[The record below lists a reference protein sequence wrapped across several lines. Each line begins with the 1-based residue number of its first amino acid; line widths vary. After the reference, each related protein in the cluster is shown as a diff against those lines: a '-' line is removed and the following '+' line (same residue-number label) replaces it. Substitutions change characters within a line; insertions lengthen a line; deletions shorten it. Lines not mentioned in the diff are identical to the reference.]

1 MNKNRKRYSK
11 KTGIRAMALSMAAA
25 MAVTL
30 YPIPAFAVENG
41 QAAEQTQVQNKTG
54 GNIHDYGKTGD
65 DPATPDVDESAIVA
79 NSDVLKSAQY
89 QESTKYELKVN
100 GTPVSVYKYQ
110 KQANPGSYYHM
121 DIARFSS
128 DDAEPVFEITM
139 KDGSTIDSIYV
150 SPERYYPADS
160 FEISADKKTVK
171 FKMSADLRYCIVN
184 INGSINDTN
193 GKPQL
198 AIIND
203 PTETAKPDVT
213 AANVLNFKDFAEN
226 YLQEHP
232 ITDTVGEVCTE
243 AGTVTD
249 TSMNDGKEYTWSYGE
264 GKYVAYD
271 TKNVMFPNKRV
282 RQKNDVS
289 EAFQAALE
297 EVKNSDTLD
306 TIYFPAGTYLWSG
319 LSIKNWDGN
328 GEDGKLNIYLDEDAL
343 LVNRLQECTQ
353 AMEPAIG
360 IWDSSN
366 ITISGRGIIDGQ
378 GTYNY
383 SWDKADAEL
392 SGHQGG
398 SMVVRSQNITFNDTY
413 VRDVKQWNWECHTVK
428 NINYNNIKGLSPFQ
442 HSWVD
447 GLDLTSGQ
455 GITLN
460 GAITMGNDDTFASG
474 HYNPS
479 NEFPVRRLSKSA
491 DLNNLSTEDQNIA
504 AAAAIYN
511 KDRLQWDTDDT
522 TDVNISNTLGWS
534 TFANAVRLGHN
545 THFKADGGSYQMR
558 NYTFTNLNTLHV
570 TGYGVNGG
578 GGALSIQN
586 GTNHCNPNYESLT
599 FDNCSFTA
607 NNGNNA
613 ANIPNGNDLN
623 QFNPK
628 NVTFKDCWF
637 KDADTPF
644 SFKNIDNV
652 TIDNLYLGGKLV
664 EYDSQV
670 DLTVADSVKNF
681 TFLANGENIKK
692 NEAPVFENLD
702 DEPFN
707 VKAGETVS
715 FRLKATDPENHKVT
729 LSAVS
734 ALPKGAS
741 FDTETGTFTW
751 ETSDSD
757 SGRREITFKAL
768 DEYGAFSEKTVTV
781 NIEAGEVKLVNITA
795 AEDTYLAGWK
805 TEKNTTYSD
814 NDYLRVLRMANAK
827 SDPEK
832 YGLFGERITDTSDGS
847 DGKISVL
854 KFDVSDLKKNLKNL
868 DRAELELT
876 LINRRSNSSTGTDRL
891 MVVPVSGEWDAKKA
905 TWNTHPEWDTEKA
918 VYSEEFQVD
927 KNSEVKNNVAITDSN
942 YDGTK
947 AIVDV
952 TELIK
957 NMDDAENTLSLAVCD
972 ENGYELAFASTEGA
986 AKLDAEKEAAPV
998 IRATVKNVI
1007 GKDAEVSRTV
1017 VSQDT
1022 FAGSWSGDQTVNFG
1036 AKNFLRTSY
1045 GTDSKGTLGT
1055 AGGSDN
1061 KVTYLKFDVSQIDLT
1076 QVDRVKLQMTLLG
1089 VRYNEAA
1096 NLDAQLQIAMAENTD
1111 WTENTLNWKT
1121 KPAILEENGVII
1133 SEEFNLGKIVSNDPA
1148 QISTPNGT
1156 IATADVTSL
1165 VAAAKA
1171 AGQDSITLA
1180 VNMVGKQVDKANRI
1194 FFVSK
1199 EGAKSYA
1206 DAENMAPVLVS
1217 TKTVAVSE
1225 IKVNA
1230 PTKTVYDLGES
1241 LDTTGMTVTAS
1252 YEDGTEDVVDLSKV
1266 IVTGFDSSKV
1276 AEKQTVTVKYAG
1288 KTATFDVE
1296 IRNLTLENAKTAAS
1310 KEITDYA
1317 TAQKE
1322 AIADL
1327 EGLSEEAIADYNKKV
1342 DEVTDAAIAKVNEAA
1357 VTTDVD
1363 KAVADAKTAVD
1374 AFVKEA
1380 TEVSEKNIADA
1391 EAKLK
1396 AAKEEAV
1403 KAVTDKAT
1411 AITAEIEKLANLS
1424 ADQKTA
1430 YEADV
1435 ESAVAA
1441 AKEAI
1446 NAATTPEEAAGA
1458 QKEAVTSLDEVF
1470 TAAKNADKKA
1480 EPTPTPEPTPD
1491 PKPVHKDGL
1500 SDEKD
1505 ADGNWYYYKD
1515 NKIATNVTTVAKNK
1529 NGWWRVVNGKVDFSC
1544 NSVEKNENGWWY
1556 IRGGKVDFGY
1566 TGVAK
1571 NANGWWRIVNG
1582 KVDFNCNSVEK
1593 NHNGWWYIRGG
1604 KVDFGYTGVAKNAN
1618 GWWRIVN
1625 GKVDF
1630 NCNSVEKNHNGWW
1643 YIRGGKVDFSY
1654 TGVAKNANGWWRIEN
1669 GKVNFNFCG
1678 IAHNENGYW
1687 YLSGGKV
1694 DFSKNGTV
1702 KVQGKTYRVVNGK
1715 IKF

>member
-1 MNKNRKRYSK
+1 MNRHSHRRKKISARV
-11 KTGIRAMALSMAAA
+11 MALSMAAA
-25 MAVTL
+25 MAVTV
-30 YPIPAFAVENG
+30 YPVPAFAEEG
-41 QAAEQTQVQNKTG
+41 QNVAQKVQVLDKTG

-79 NSDVLKSAQY
+79 NSDVLRSAQY

-110 KQANPGSYYHM
+110 KQTDPGSHYHM

-150 SPERYYPADS
+150 SPERYYPEDS
-160 FEISADKKTVK
+160 FEISTDKKTVK

-203 PTETAKPDVT
+203 ATETDKPDVT
-213 AANVLNFKDFAEN
+213 AANVLNFKDFAEK

-264 GKYVAYD
+264 GTYVAYD
-271 TKNVMFPNKRV
+271 AKKVMFPNKRV

-289 EAFQAALE
+289 EAFQAALA

-328 GEDGKLNIYLDEDAL
+328 GKDGKLNIYLDEDAL

-366 ITISGRGIIDGQ
+366 ITVSGRGIIDGQ

-392 SGHQGG
+392 SPHQGG

-442 HSWVD
+442 HAWVD

-455 GITLN
+455 GIHLN

-479 NEFPVRRLSKSA
+479 NEFPQRRLKKK

-545 THFKADGGSYQMR
+545 TRFKADGGSYQMR
-558 NYTFTNLNTLHV
+558 DYTFNNVNTLHV
-570 TGYGVNGG
+570 TGYGTNGG

-586 GTNHCNPNYESLT
+586 GTSGCTPNYENLI
-599 FDNCSFTA
+599 FNNCSFTA
-607 NNGNNA
+607 NNGNNV
-613 ANIPNGNDLN
+613 ANIPSGNDLN

-644 SFKNIDNV
+644 SFKSIDNV
-652 TIDNLYLGGKLV
+652 TIDNLYLGGKLI

-681 TFLANGENIKK
+681 TFLVNGENIKK
-692 NEAPVFENLD
+692 NAAPVFENPD
-702 DEPFN
+702 NEPFN

-715 FRLKATDPENHKVT
+715 FQVNATDPEENNVT
-729 LSAVS
+729 LSVVG

-741 FDTETGTFTW
+741 FDAETGAFTW

-757 SGRREITFKAL
+757 SGKREITFKAL
-768 DEYGAFSEKTVTV
+768 DEYGASTQKTVTI
-781 NIEAGEVKLVNITA
+781 NIE
-795 AEDTYLAGWK
+795 
-805 TEKNTTYSD
+805 SD
-814 NDYLRVLRMANAK
+814 RV
-827 SDPEK
+827 P
-832 YGLFGERITDTSDGS
+832 
-847 DGKISVL
+847 
-854 KFDVSDLKKNLKNL
+854 
-868 DRAELELT
+868 
-876 LINRRSNSSTGTDRL
+876 
-891 MVVPVSGEWDAKKA
+891 
-905 TWNTHPEWDTEKA
+905 
-918 VYSEEFQVD
+918 
-927 KNSEVKNNVAITDSN
+927 
-942 YDGTK
+942 
-947 AIVDV
+947 
-952 TELIK
+952 
-957 NMDDAENTLSLAVCD
+957 
-972 ENGYELAFASTEGA
+972 
-986 AKLDAEKEAAPV
+986 
-998 IRATVKNVI
+998 
-1007 GKDAEVSRTV
+1007 GKDVEVSRTV

-1022 FAGSWSGDQTVNFG
+1022 FAGSWSGDQTADFG

-1089 VRYNEAA
+1089 VRYDEAA
-1096 NLDAQLQIAMAENTD
+1096 NLDAQLQIAMTENTD
-1111 WTENTLNWKT
+1111 WTENTLNWKN
-1121 KPAILEENGVII
+1121 KPAILAVNGVII
-1133 SEEFNLGKIVSNDPA
+1133 SEEFNLGDIVSNDPG

-1156 IATADVTSL
+1156 VATADVTSL
-1165 VAAAKA
+1165 VAVAKS
-1171 AGQDSITLA
+1171 AGQDSVTLA
-1180 VNMVGKQVDKANRI
+1180 VNVVDKQVDKANRI

-1199 EGAKSYA
+1199 EGAKNFEN
-1206 DAENMAPVLVS
+1206 AENMAPALVG
-1217 TKTVAVSE
+1217 TKTVAISG

-1241 LDTTGMTVTAS
+1241 FDTTGMTVTAS

-1266 IVTGFDSSKV
+1266 IITGFDSSKV
-1276 AEKQTVTVKYAG
+1276 TEKQTVTVKYAG

-1296 IRNLTLENAKTAAS
+1296 IRN
-1310 KEITDYA
+1310 I
-1317 TAQKE
+1317 
-1322 AIADL
+1322 I
-1327 EGLSEEAIADYNKKV
+1327 I
-1342 DEVTDAAIAKVNEAA
+1342 
-1357 VTTDVD
+1357 
-1363 KAVADAKTAVD
+1363 
-1374 AFVKEA
+1374 
-1380 TEVSEKNIADA
+1380 
-1391 EAKLK
+1391 
-1396 AAKEEAV
+1396 
-1403 KAVTDKAT
+1403 
-1411 AITAEIEKLANLS
+1411 
-1424 ADQKTA
+1424 
-1430 YEADV
+1430 
-1435 ESAVAA
+1435 
-1441 AKEAI
+1441 
-1446 NAATTPEEAAGA
+1446 PE
-1458 QKEAVTSLDEVF
+1458 
-1470 TAAKNADKKA
+1470 
-1480 EPTPTPEPTPD
+1480 PEPT
-1491 PKPVHKDGL
+1491 HADGL
-1500 SDEKD
+1500 ANEM
-1505 ADGNWYYYKD
+1505 AEDGKWYVYRD
-1515 NKIATNVTTVAKNK
+1515 NAVDYGYTGLAANEY
-1529 NGWWRVVNGKVDFSC
+1529 GWFMVVNGA
-1544 NSVEKNENGWWY
+1544 
-1556 IRGGKVDFGY
+1556 VDFGY
-1566 TGVAK
+1566 TGLA
-1571 NANGWWRIVNG
+1571 ANEYGWFMVVNG
-1582 KVDFNCNSVEK
+1582 A
-1593 NHNGWWYIRGG
+1593 
-1604 KVDFGYTGVAKNAN
+1604 VDFGYTGLAAN
-1618 GWWRIVN
+1618 EYGWFMVVNGALDFTYNGLVQNEYGWWKVTA

-1630 NCNSVEKNHNGWW
+1630 NYNGFATNEYGTW
-1643 YIRGGKVDFSY
+1643 YVRGGKVDFSY
-1654 TGVAKNANGWWRIEN
+1654 
-1669 GKVNFNFCG
+1669 
-1678 IAHNENGYW
+1678 HM
-1687 YLSGGKV
+1687 
-1694 DFSKNGTV
+1694 
-1702 KVQGKTYRVVNGK
+1702 
-1715 IKF
+1715 

>member
-1 MNKNRKRYSK
+1 
-11 KTGIRAMALSMAAA
+11 MAAA
-25 MAVTL
+25 MAVTV
-30 YPIPAFAVENG
+30 YPVPAFAEEG
-41 QAAEQTQVQNKTG
+41 QNVAQKVQVLDKTG

-79 NSDVLKSAQY
+79 NSDVLRSAQY

-110 KQANPGSYYHM
+110 KQTDPGSHYHM

-150 SPERYYPADS
+150 SPERYYPEDS
-160 FEISADKKTVK
+160 FEISTDKKTVK

-203 PTETAKPDVT
+203 ATETDKPDVT
-213 AANVLNFKDFAEN
+213 AANVLNFKDFAEK

-264 GKYVAYD
+264 GTYVAYD
-271 TKNVMFPNKRV
+271 AKKVMFPNKRV

-289 EAFQAALE
+289 EAFQAALA

-328 GEDGKLNIYLDEDAL
+328 GKDGKLNIYLDEDAL

-366 ITISGRGIIDGQ
+366 ITVSGRGIIDGQ

-392 SGHQGG
+392 SPHQGG

-442 HSWVD
+442 HAWVD

-455 GITLN
+455 GIHLN

-479 NEFPVRRLSKSA
+479 NEFPQRRLKKK

-545 THFKADGGSYQMR
+545 TRFKADGGSYQMR
-558 NYTFTNLNTLHV
+558 DYTFNNVNTLHV
-570 TGYGVNGG
+570 TGYGTNGG

-586 GTNHCNPNYESLT
+586 GTSGCTPNYENLI
-599 FDNCSFTA
+599 FNNCSFTA
-607 NNGNNA
+607 NNGNNV
-613 ANIPNGNDLN
+613 ANIPSGNDLN

-644 SFKNIDNV
+644 SFKSIDNV
-652 TIDNLYLGGKLV
+652 TIDNLYLGGKLI

-681 TFLANGENIKK
+681 TFLVNGENIKK
-692 NEAPVFENLD
+692 NAAPVFENPD
-702 DEPFN
+702 NEPFN

-715 FRLKATDPENHKVT
+715 FQVNATDPEENNVT
-729 LSAVS
+729 LSVVG

-741 FDTETGTFTW
+741 FDAETGAFTW

-757 SGRREITFKAL
+757 SGKREITFKAL
-768 DEYGAFSEKTVTV
+768 DEYGASTQKTVTI
-781 NIEAGEVKLVNITA
+781 NIE
-795 AEDTYLAGWK
+795 
-805 TEKNTTYSD
+805 SD
-814 NDYLRVLRMANAK
+814 RV
-827 SDPEK
+827 P
-832 YGLFGERITDTSDGS
+832 
-847 DGKISVL
+847 
-854 KFDVSDLKKNLKNL
+854 
-868 DRAELELT
+868 
-876 LINRRSNSSTGTDRL
+876 
-891 MVVPVSGEWDAKKA
+891 
-905 TWNTHPEWDTEKA
+905 
-918 VYSEEFQVD
+918 
-927 KNSEVKNNVAITDSN
+927 
-942 YDGTK
+942 
-947 AIVDV
+947 
-952 TELIK
+952 
-957 NMDDAENTLSLAVCD
+957 
-972 ENGYELAFASTEGA
+972 
-986 AKLDAEKEAAPV
+986 
-998 IRATVKNVI
+998 
-1007 GKDAEVSRTV
+1007 GKDVEVSRTV

-1022 FAGSWSGDQTVNFG
+1022 FAGSWSGDQTADFG

-1089 VRYNEAA
+1089 VRYDEAA
-1096 NLDAQLQIAMAENTD
+1096 NLDAQLQIAMTENTD
-1111 WTENTLNWKT
+1111 WTENTLNWKN
-1121 KPAILEENGVII
+1121 KPAILDVNGVII
-1133 SEEFNLGKIVSNDPA
+1133 SEEFNLGDIVSNDPG

-1156 IATADVTSL
+1156 VATADVTSL
-1165 VAAAKA
+1165 VAVAKS
-1171 AGQDSITLA
+1171 AGQDSVTLA
-1180 VNMVGKQVDKANRI
+1180 VNVVDKQVDKANRI

-1199 EGAKSYA
+1199 EGAKNFEN
-1206 DAENMAPVLVS
+1206 AENMAPALVG
-1217 TKTVAVSE
+1217 TKTVAISG

-1241 LDTTGMTVTAS
+1241 FDTTGMTVTAS

-1266 IVTGFDSSKV
+1266 IITGFDSSKV
-1276 AEKQTVTVKYAG
+1276 TEKQTVTVKYAG

-1296 IRNLTLENAKTAAS
+1296 IRN
-1310 KEITDYA
+1310 I
-1317 TAQKE
+1317 
-1322 AIADL
+1322 I
-1327 EGLSEEAIADYNKKV
+1327 I
-1342 DEVTDAAIAKVNEAA
+1342 
-1357 VTTDVD
+1357 
-1363 KAVADAKTAVD
+1363 
-1374 AFVKEA
+1374 
-1380 TEVSEKNIADA
+1380 
-1391 EAKLK
+1391 
-1396 AAKEEAV
+1396 
-1403 KAVTDKAT
+1403 
-1411 AITAEIEKLANLS
+1411 
-1424 ADQKTA
+1424 
-1430 YEADV
+1430 
-1435 ESAVAA
+1435 
-1441 AKEAI
+1441 
-1446 NAATTPEEAAGA
+1446 PE
-1458 QKEAVTSLDEVF
+1458 
-1470 TAAKNADKKA
+1470 
-1480 EPTPTPEPTPD
+1480 PEPT
-1491 PKPVHKDGL
+1491 HADGL
-1500 SDEKD
+1500 ANEM
-1505 ADGNWYYYKD
+1505 AEDGKWYVYRD
-1515 NKIATNVTTVAKNK
+1515 NAVDYGYTGLAANEY
-1529 NGWWRVVNGKVDFSC
+1529 GWFMVVNGA
-1544 NSVEKNENGWWY
+1544 
-1556 IRGGKVDFGY
+1556 VDFGY
-1566 TGVAK
+1566 TGLA
-1571 NANGWWRIVNG
+1571 ANEYGWFMVVNG
-1582 KVDFNCNSVEK
+1582 A
-1593 NHNGWWYIRGG
+1593 
-1604 KVDFGYTGVAKNAN
+1604 VDFGYTGLAAN
-1618 GWWRIVN
+1618 EYGWFMVVNGAVDFGYTGLAANKYGWFMVVNGAVDFGYTGLAANEYGWFMVVNGALDFTYNGLVQNEYGWWKVTA

-1630 NCNSVEKNHNGWW
+1630 NYNGFATNEYGTW
-1643 YIRGGKVDFSY
+1643 YVRGGKVDFSY
-1654 TGVAKNANGWWRIEN
+1654 
-1669 GKVNFNFCG
+1669 
-1678 IAHNENGYW
+1678 HM
-1687 YLSGGKV
+1687 
-1694 DFSKNGTV
+1694 
-1702 KVQGKTYRVVNGK
+1702 
-1715 IKF
+1715 

>member
-1 MNKNRKRYSK
+1 MNRHSHRRKKISARV
-11 KTGIRAMALSMAAA
+11 MALSMAAA
-25 MAVTL
+25 MAVTV
-30 YPIPAFAVENG
+30 YPVPAFAEEG
-41 QAAEQTQVQNKTG
+41 QNVAQKVQVLDKTG
-54 GNIHDYGKTGD
+54 GNIHDYRKTGD

-79 NSDVLKSAQY
+79 NSDVLRSAQY

-110 KQANPGSYYHM
+110 KQTDPGSHYHM

-150 SPERYYPADS
+150 SPERYYPEDS
-160 FEISADKKTVK
+160 FEISTDKKTVK

-203 PTETAKPDVT
+203 ATETDKPDVT
-213 AANVLNFKDFAEN
+213 AANVLNFKDFAEK

-264 GKYVAYD
+264 GTYVAYD
-271 TKNVMFPNKRV
+271 AKKVMFPNKRV

-289 EAFQAALE
+289 EAFQAALA

-328 GEDGKLNIYLDEDAL
+328 GKDGKLNIYLDEDAL

-366 ITISGRGIIDGQ
+366 ITVSGRGIIDGQ

-392 SGHQGG
+392 SPHQGG

-442 HSWVD
+442 HAWVD

-455 GITLN
+455 GIHLN

-479 NEFPVRRLSKSA
+479 NEFPQRRLKKK

-545 THFKADGGSYQMR
+545 TRFKADGGSYQMR
-558 NYTFTNLNTLHV
+558 DYTFNNVNTLHV
-570 TGYGVNGG
+570 TGYGTNGG

-586 GTNHCNPNYESLT
+586 GTSGCTPNYENLI
-599 FDNCSFTA
+599 FNNCSFTA
-607 NNGNNA
+607 NNGNNV
-613 ANIPNGNDLN
+613 ANIPSGNDLN

-644 SFKNIDNV
+644 SFKSIDNV
-652 TIDNLYLGGKLV
+652 TIDNLYLGGKLI

-681 TFLANGENIKK
+681 TFLVNGENIKK
-692 NEAPVFENLD
+692 NAAPVFENPD
-702 DEPFN
+702 NEPFN

-715 FRLKATDPENHKVT
+715 FQVNATDPEENNVT
-729 LSAVS
+729 LSVVG

-741 FDTETGTFTW
+741 FDAETGAFTW

-757 SGRREITFKAL
+757 SGKREITFKAL
-768 DEYGAFSEKTVTV
+768 DEYGASTQKTVTI
-781 NIEAGEVKLVNITA
+781 NIE
-795 AEDTYLAGWK
+795 
-805 TEKNTTYSD
+805 SD
-814 NDYLRVLRMANAK
+814 RV
-827 SDPEK
+827 P
-832 YGLFGERITDTSDGS
+832 
-847 DGKISVL
+847 
-854 KFDVSDLKKNLKNL
+854 
-868 DRAELELT
+868 
-876 LINRRSNSSTGTDRL
+876 
-891 MVVPVSGEWDAKKA
+891 
-905 TWNTHPEWDTEKA
+905 
-918 VYSEEFQVD
+918 
-927 KNSEVKNNVAITDSN
+927 
-942 YDGTK
+942 
-947 AIVDV
+947 
-952 TELIK
+952 
-957 NMDDAENTLSLAVCD
+957 
-972 ENGYELAFASTEGA
+972 
-986 AKLDAEKEAAPV
+986 
-998 IRATVKNVI
+998 
-1007 GKDAEVSRTV
+1007 GKDVEVSRTV

-1022 FAGSWSGDQTVNFG
+1022 FAGSWSGDQTADFG

-1089 VRYNEAA
+1089 VRYDEAA
-1096 NLDAQLQIAMAENTD
+1096 NLDAQLQIAMTENTD
-1111 WTENTLNWKT
+1111 WTENTLNWKN
-1121 KPAILEENGVII
+1121 KPAILDVNGVII
-1133 SEEFNLGKIVSNDPA
+1133 SEEFNLGDIVSNDPG

-1156 IATADVTSL
+1156 VATADVTSL
-1165 VAAAKA
+1165 VAVAKS
-1171 AGQDSITLA
+1171 AGQDSVTLA
-1180 VNMVGKQVDKANRI
+1180 VNVVDKQVDKANRI

-1199 EGAKSYA
+1199 EGAKNFEN
-1206 DAENMAPVLVS
+1206 AENMAPALVG
-1217 TKTVAVSE
+1217 TKTVAISG

-1241 LDTTGMTVTAS
+1241 FDTTGMTVTAS

-1266 IVTGFDSSKV
+1266 IITGFDSSKV
-1276 AEKQTVTVKYAG
+1276 TEKQTVTVKYAG

-1296 IRNLTLENAKTAAS
+1296 IRN
-1310 KEITDYA
+1310 I
-1317 TAQKE
+1317 
-1322 AIADL
+1322 I
-1327 EGLSEEAIADYNKKV
+1327 I
-1342 DEVTDAAIAKVNEAA
+1342 
-1357 VTTDVD
+1357 
-1363 KAVADAKTAVD
+1363 
-1374 AFVKEA
+1374 
-1380 TEVSEKNIADA
+1380 
-1391 EAKLK
+1391 
-1396 AAKEEAV
+1396 
-1403 KAVTDKAT
+1403 
-1411 AITAEIEKLANLS
+1411 
-1424 ADQKTA
+1424 
-1430 YEADV
+1430 
-1435 ESAVAA
+1435 
-1441 AKEAI
+1441 
-1446 NAATTPEEAAGA
+1446 PE
-1458 QKEAVTSLDEVF
+1458 
-1470 TAAKNADKKA
+1470 
-1480 EPTPTPEPTPD
+1480 PEPT
-1491 PKPVHKDGL
+1491 HADGL
-1500 SDEKD
+1500 ANEM
-1505 ADGNWYYYKD
+1505 AEDGKWYVYRD
-1515 NKIATNVTTVAKNK
+1515 NAVDYGYTGLAANEY
-1529 NGWWRVVNGKVDFSC
+1529 GWFMVVNGA
-1544 NSVEKNENGWWY
+1544 
-1556 IRGGKVDFGY
+1556 VDFGY
-1566 TGVAK
+1566 TGLA
-1571 NANGWWRIVNG
+1571 ANEYGWFMVVNGALDFTYNGLVQNEYGWWKVTAG
-1582 KVDFNCNSVEK
+1582 KVDFNY
-1593 NHNGWWYIRGG
+1593 NGFATNEYGTWY
-1604 KVDFGYTGVAKNAN
+1604 V
-1618 GWWRIVN
+1618 
-1625 GKVDF
+1625 
-1630 NCNSVEKNHNGWW
+1630 
-1643 YIRGGKVDFSY
+1643 RGGKVDFSY
-1654 TGVAKNANGWWRIEN
+1654 
-1669 GKVNFNFCG
+1669 
-1678 IAHNENGYW
+1678 HM
-1687 YLSGGKV
+1687 
-1694 DFSKNGTV
+1694 
-1702 KVQGKTYRVVNGK
+1702 
-1715 IKF
+1715 

>member
-1 MNKNRKRYSK
+1 MNRHSHRRKKISARV
-11 KTGIRAMALSMAAA
+11 MALSMAAA
-25 MAVTL
+25 MAVTV
-30 YPIPAFAVENG
+30 YPVPAFAEEG
-41 QAAEQTQVQNKTG
+41 QNVAQKVQVLDKTG

-79 NSDVLKSAQY
+79 NSDVLRSAQY

-110 KQANPGSYYHM
+110 KQTDPGSHYHM

-150 SPERYYPADS
+150 SPERYYPEDS
-160 FEISADKKTVK
+160 FEISTDKKTVK

-203 PTETAKPDVT
+203 ATETDKPDVT
-213 AANVLNFKDFAEN
+213 AANVLNFKDFAEK

-264 GKYVAYD
+264 GTYVAYD
-271 TKNVMFPNKRV
+271 AKKVMFPNKRV

-289 EAFQAALE
+289 EAFQAALA

-328 GEDGKLNIYLDEDAL
+328 GKDGKLNIYLDEDAL

-366 ITISGRGIIDGQ
+366 ITVSGRGIIDGQ

-392 SGHQGG
+392 SPHQGG
-398 SMVVRSQNITFNDTY
+398 SMEVRSQNITFNDTY

-442 HSWVD
+442 HAWVD

-455 GITLN
+455 GIHLN

-479 NEFPVRRLSKSA
+479 NEFPQRRLKKK

-545 THFKADGGSYQMR
+545 TRFKADGGSYQMR
-558 NYTFTNLNTLHV
+558 DYTFNNVNTLHV
-570 TGYGVNGG
+570 TGYGTNGG

-586 GTNHCNPNYESLT
+586 GTSGCTPNYENLI
-599 FDNCSFTA
+599 FNNCSFTA
-607 NNGNNA
+607 NNGNNV
-613 ANIPNGNDLN
+613 ANIPSGNDLN

-644 SFKNIDNV
+644 SFKSIDNV
-652 TIDNLYLGGKLV
+652 TIDNLYLGGKLI

-681 TFLANGENIKK
+681 TFLVNGENIKK
-692 NEAPVFENLD
+692 NAAPVFENPD
-702 DEPFN
+702 NEPFN

-715 FRLKATDPENHKVT
+715 FQVNATDPEENNVT
-729 LSAVS
+729 LSVVG

-741 FDTETGTFTW
+741 FDAETGAFTW

-757 SGRREITFKAL
+757 SGKREITFKAL
-768 DEYGAFSEKTVTV
+768 DEYGASTQKTVTI
-781 NIEAGEVKLVNITA
+781 NIE
-795 AEDTYLAGWK
+795 
-805 TEKNTTYSD
+805 SD
-814 NDYLRVLRMANAK
+814 RV
-827 SDPEK
+827 P
-832 YGLFGERITDTSDGS
+832 
-847 DGKISVL
+847 
-854 KFDVSDLKKNLKNL
+854 
-868 DRAELELT
+868 
-876 LINRRSNSSTGTDRL
+876 
-891 MVVPVSGEWDAKKA
+891 
-905 TWNTHPEWDTEKA
+905 
-918 VYSEEFQVD
+918 
-927 KNSEVKNNVAITDSN
+927 
-942 YDGTK
+942 
-947 AIVDV
+947 
-952 TELIK
+952 
-957 NMDDAENTLSLAVCD
+957 
-972 ENGYELAFASTEGA
+972 
-986 AKLDAEKEAAPV
+986 
-998 IRATVKNVI
+998 
-1007 GKDAEVSRTV
+1007 GKDVEVSRTV

-1022 FAGSWSGDQTVNFG
+1022 FAGSWSGDQTADFG
-1036 AKNFLRTSY
+1036 AMNFLRTSY

-1089 VRYNEAA
+1089 VRYDEAA
-1096 NLDAQLQIAMAENTD
+1096 NLDAQLQIAMTENTD
-1111 WTENTLNWKT
+1111 WTENTLNWKN
-1121 KPAILEENGVII
+1121 KPAILDVNGVII
-1133 SEEFNLGKIVSNDPA
+1133 SEEFNLGDIVSNDPG

-1156 IATADVTSL
+1156 VATADVTSL
-1165 VAAAKA
+1165 VAVAKS
-1171 AGQDSITLA
+1171 AGQDSVTLA
-1180 VNMVGKQVDKANRI
+1180 VNVVDKQVDKANRI

-1199 EGAKSYA
+1199 EGAKNFEN
-1206 DAENMAPVLVS
+1206 AENMAPALVG
-1217 TKTVAVSE
+1217 TKTVAISG

-1241 LDTTGMTVTAS
+1241 FDTTGMTVTAS

-1266 IVTGFDSSKV
+1266 IITGFDSSKV
-1276 AEKQTVTVKYAG
+1276 TEKQTVTVKYAG

-1296 IRNLTLENAKTAAS
+1296 IRN
-1310 KEITDYA
+1310 I
-1317 TAQKE
+1317 
-1322 AIADL
+1322 I
-1327 EGLSEEAIADYNKKV
+1327 I
-1342 DEVTDAAIAKVNEAA
+1342 
-1357 VTTDVD
+1357 
-1363 KAVADAKTAVD
+1363 
-1374 AFVKEA
+1374 
-1380 TEVSEKNIADA
+1380 
-1391 EAKLK
+1391 
-1396 AAKEEAV
+1396 
-1403 KAVTDKAT
+1403 
-1411 AITAEIEKLANLS
+1411 
-1424 ADQKTA
+1424 
-1430 YEADV
+1430 
-1435 ESAVAA
+1435 
-1441 AKEAI
+1441 
-1446 NAATTPEEAAGA
+1446 PE
-1458 QKEAVTSLDEVF
+1458 
-1470 TAAKNADKKA
+1470 
-1480 EPTPTPEPTPD
+1480 PEPT
-1491 PKPVHKDGL
+1491 HADGL
-1500 SDEKD
+1500 ANEM
-1505 ADGNWYYYKD
+1505 AEDGKWYVYRD
-1515 NKIATNVTTVAKNK
+1515 NAVDYGYTGLAANEY
-1529 NGWWRVVNGKVDFSC
+1529 GWFMVVNGA
-1544 NSVEKNENGWWY
+1544 
-1556 IRGGKVDFGY
+1556 VDFGY
-1566 TGVAK
+1566 TGLA
-1571 NANGWWRIVNG
+1571 ANEYGWFMVVNGALDFTYNGLVQNEYGWWKVTAG
-1582 KVDFNCNSVEK
+1582 KVDFNY
-1593 NHNGWWYIRGG
+1593 NGFATNEYGTWY
-1604 KVDFGYTGVAKNAN
+1604 V
-1618 GWWRIVN
+1618 
-1625 GKVDF
+1625 
-1630 NCNSVEKNHNGWW
+1630 
-1643 YIRGGKVDFSY
+1643 RGGKVDFSY
-1654 TGVAKNANGWWRIEN
+1654 
-1669 GKVNFNFCG
+1669 
-1678 IAHNENGYW
+1678 HM
-1687 YLSGGKV
+1687 
-1694 DFSKNGTV
+1694 
-1702 KVQGKTYRVVNGK
+1702 
-1715 IKF
+1715 

>member
-1 MNKNRKRYSK
+1 
-11 KTGIRAMALSMAAA
+11 MAAA
-25 MAVTL
+25 MAVTV
-30 YPIPAFAVENG
+30 YPVPAFAEEG
-41 QAAEQTQVQNKTG
+41 QNVAQKVQVLDKTG

-79 NSDVLKSAQY
+79 NSDVLRSAQY

-110 KQANPGSYYHM
+110 KQTDPGSHYHM

-150 SPERYYPADS
+150 SPERYYPEDS
-160 FEISADKKTVK
+160 FEISTDKKTVK

-203 PTETAKPDVT
+203 ATETDKPDVT
-213 AANVLNFKDFAEN
+213 AANVLNFKDFAEK

-264 GKYVAYD
+264 GTYVAYD
-271 TKNVMFPNKRV
+271 AKKVMFPNKRV
-282 RQKNDVS
+282 RLKNDVS
-289 EAFQAALE
+289 EAFQAALA

-328 GEDGKLNIYLDEDAL
+328 GKDGKLNIYLDEDAL

-366 ITISGRGIIDGQ
+366 ITVSGRGIIDGQ

-392 SGHQGG
+392 SPHQGG

-442 HSWVD
+442 HAWVD

-455 GITLN
+455 GIHLN

-479 NEFPVRRLSKSA
+479 NEFPQRRLKKK

-545 THFKADGGSYQMR
+545 TRFKADGGSYQMR
-558 NYTFTNLNTLHV
+558 DYTFNNVNTLHV
-570 TGYGVNGG
+570 TGYGTNGG

-586 GTNHCNPNYESLT
+586 GTSGCTPNYENLI
-599 FDNCSFTA
+599 FNNCSFTA
-607 NNGNNA
+607 NNGNNV
-613 ANIPNGNDLN
+613 ANIPSGNDLN

-644 SFKNIDNV
+644 SFKSIDNV
-652 TIDNLYLGGKLV
+652 TIDNLYLGGKLI

-681 TFLANGENIKK
+681 TFLVNGENIKK
-692 NEAPVFENLD
+692 NAAPVFENPD
-702 DEPFN
+702 NEPFN

-715 FRLKATDPENHKVT
+715 FQVNATDPEENNVT
-729 LSAVS
+729 LSVVG

-741 FDTETGTFTW
+741 FDAETGAFTW

-757 SGRREITFKAL
+757 SGKREITFKAL
-768 DEYGAFSEKTVTV
+768 DEYGASTQKTVTI
-781 NIEAGEVKLVNITA
+781 NIE
-795 AEDTYLAGWK
+795 
-805 TEKNTTYSD
+805 SD
-814 NDYLRVLRMANAK
+814 RV
-827 SDPEK
+827 P
-832 YGLFGERITDTSDGS
+832 
-847 DGKISVL
+847 
-854 KFDVSDLKKNLKNL
+854 
-868 DRAELELT
+868 
-876 LINRRSNSSTGTDRL
+876 
-891 MVVPVSGEWDAKKA
+891 
-905 TWNTHPEWDTEKA
+905 
-918 VYSEEFQVD
+918 
-927 KNSEVKNNVAITDSN
+927 
-942 YDGTK
+942 
-947 AIVDV
+947 
-952 TELIK
+952 
-957 NMDDAENTLSLAVCD
+957 
-972 ENGYELAFASTEGA
+972 
-986 AKLDAEKEAAPV
+986 
-998 IRATVKNVI
+998 
-1007 GKDAEVSRTV
+1007 GKDVEVSRTV

-1022 FAGSWSGDQTVNFG
+1022 FAGSWSGDQTADFG

-1089 VRYNEAA
+1089 VRYDEAA
-1096 NLDAQLQIAMAENTD
+1096 NLDAQLQIAMTENTD
-1111 WTENTLNWKT
+1111 WTENTLNWKN
-1121 KPAILEENGVII
+1121 KPAILDVNGVII
-1133 SEEFNLGKIVSNDPA
+1133 SEEFNLGDIVSNDPG

-1156 IATADVTSL
+1156 VATADVTSL
-1165 VAAAKA
+1165 VAVAKS
-1171 AGQDSITLA
+1171 AGQDSVTLA
-1180 VNMVGKQVDKANRI
+1180 VNVVDKQVDKANRI

-1199 EGAKSYA
+1199 EGAKNFEN
-1206 DAENMAPVLVS
+1206 AENMAPVLVG
-1217 TKTVAVSE
+1217 TKTVAISG

-1241 LDTTGMTVTAS
+1241 FDTTGMTVTAS

-1266 IVTGFDSSKV
+1266 IITGFDSSKV
-1276 AEKQTVTVKYAG
+1276 TEKQTVTVKYAG

-1296 IRNLTLENAKTAAS
+1296 IRN
-1310 KEITDYA
+1310 I
-1317 TAQKE
+1317 
-1322 AIADL
+1322 I
-1327 EGLSEEAIADYNKKV
+1327 I
-1342 DEVTDAAIAKVNEAA
+1342 
-1357 VTTDVD
+1357 
-1363 KAVADAKTAVD
+1363 
-1374 AFVKEA
+1374 
-1380 TEVSEKNIADA
+1380 
-1391 EAKLK
+1391 
-1396 AAKEEAV
+1396 
-1403 KAVTDKAT
+1403 
-1411 AITAEIEKLANLS
+1411 
-1424 ADQKTA
+1424 
-1430 YEADV
+1430 
-1435 ESAVAA
+1435 
-1441 AKEAI
+1441 
-1446 NAATTPEEAAGA
+1446 PE
-1458 QKEAVTSLDEVF
+1458 
-1470 TAAKNADKKA
+1470 
-1480 EPTPTPEPTPD
+1480 PEPT
-1491 PKPVHKDGL
+1491 HADGL
-1500 SDEKD
+1500 ANEM
-1505 ADGNWYYYKD
+1505 AEDGKWYVYRD
-1515 NKIATNVTTVAKNK
+1515 NAVDYGYTGLAANEY
-1529 NGWWRVVNGKVDFSC
+1529 GWFMVVNGA
-1544 NSVEKNENGWWY
+1544 
-1556 IRGGKVDFGY
+1556 VDFGY
-1566 TGVAK
+1566 TGLA
-1571 NANGWWRIVNG
+1571 ANEYGWFMVVNG
-1582 KVDFNCNSVEK
+1582 A
-1593 NHNGWWYIRGG
+1593 
-1604 KVDFGYTGVAKNAN
+1604 VDFGYTGLAAN
-1618 GWWRIVN
+1618 EYGWFMVVNGAVDFGYTGLAANKYGWFMVVNGAVDFGYTGLAANEYGWFMVVNGALDFTYNGLVQNEYGWWKVTA

-1630 NCNSVEKNHNGWW
+1630 NYNGFATNEYGTW
-1643 YIRGGKVDFSY
+1643 YVRGGKVDFSY
-1654 TGVAKNANGWWRIEN
+1654 
-1669 GKVNFNFCG
+1669 
-1678 IAHNENGYW
+1678 HM
-1687 YLSGGKV
+1687 
-1694 DFSKNGTV
+1694 
-1702 KVQGKTYRVVNGK
+1702 
-1715 IKF
+1715 

>member
-11 KTGIRAMALSMAAA
+11 KTGLRAMAFSMAAA

-41 QAAEQTQVQNKTG
+41 QAAEQIQVQDKTG

-65 DPATPDVDESAIVA
+65 DPTTPDVDESAIVA

-110 KQANPGSYYHM
+110 KQTDPGSYYHM

-150 SPERYYPADS
+150 SPERYYPEDS

-171 FKMSADLRYCIVN
+171 FKMSAGLRYCIVN

-203 PTETAKPDVT
+203 ATETDKPDVT
-213 AANVLNFKDFAEN
+213 AENVLNFKDFAEK

-232 ITDTVGEVCTE
+232 ITDNVGEVCTE

-264 GKYVAYD
+264 GTYVAYD
-271 TKNVMFPNKRV
+271 AKKVMFPNKRV

-289 EAFQAALE
+289 EAFQAALA

-328 GEDGKLNIYLDEDAL
+328 GKDGKLNIYLDEDAL

-366 ITISGRGIIDGQ
+366 ITVSGRGIIDGQ

-392 SGHQGG
+392 SPHQGG

-442 HSWVD
+442 HAWVD

-455 GITLN
+455 GIHLN

-479 NEFPVRRLSKSA
+479 NEFPQRRLKKK

-545 THFKADGGSYQMR
+545 TQSYQMR
-558 NYTFTNLNTLHV
+558 DYTFNNVNTLHV
-570 TGYGVNGG
+570 TGYGSNGG

-586 GTNHCNPNYESLT
+586 GTNGSTPNYENLI
-599 FDNCSFTA
+599 FNNCSFTA
-607 NNGNNA
+607 NNGNNV
-613 ANIPNGNDLN
+613 ANIPSGNDLN

-644 SFKNIDNV
+644 SFKSIDNV
-652 TIDNLYLGGKLV
+652 TIDNLYLGGKLI

-692 NEAPVFENLD
+692 NAAPVFENLEG
-702 DEPFN
+702 EPFN
-707 VKAGETVS
+707 LKAGETVA
-715 FRLKATDPENHKVT
+715 FQLKATDPEEQNVT
-729 LSAVS
+729 LSVVS

-741 FDTETGTFTW
+741 FDAENGTFTW

-757 SGRREITFKAL
+757 SGRKEITFKAV
-768 DEYGAFSEKTVTV
+768 DEYGASTQKTVTINIEEGIVKAV
-781 NIEAGEVKLVNITA
+781 NIAA

-805 TEKNTTYSD
+805 TEKNNTYSD
-814 NDYLRVLRMANAK
+814 NEYLRVLRMTGAK
-827 SDPEK
+827 TDQEK
-832 YGLFGERITDTSDGS
+832 YGLFGEKITSTSDGN
-847 DGKISVL
+847 DAKISVL
-854 KFDVSDLKKNLKNL
+854 KFDVSDLKKDIKNL
-868 DRAELELT
+868 DKAELELT
-876 LINRRSNSSTGTDRL
+876 LINRRSNNAIGTDRL
-891 MVVPVSGEWDAKKA
+891 MVVPAPGEWDAKTV
-905 TWNTHPEWDTEKA
+905 TWNTHPEWNTENVA
-918 VYSEEFQVD
+918 YSEAFQID
-927 KNSEVKNNVAITDSN
+927 KNSEVKNNIGITASS

-947 AIVDV
+947 ATVDV
-952 TELIK
+952 TEFIK
-957 NMDDAENTLSLAVCD
+957 NMDDSENILSLAVCD

-986 AKLDAEKEAAPV
+986 KQLDAEKKAAPV
-998 IRATVKNVI
+998 IHATVKKVI
-1007 GKDAEVSRTV
+1007 GKDAEISRTV

-1022 FAGSWSGDQTVNFG
+1022 FAGSWSGDQATDFG

-1089 VRYNEAA
+1089 VRYDEAA
-1096 NLDAQLQIAMAENTD
+1096 NLDAQLQIAMTENTD
-1111 WTENTLNWKT
+1111 WTEDTLNWKN
-1121 KPAILEENGVII
+1121 KPAILDANGVIT
-1133 SEEFNLGKIVSNDPA
+1133 SEEFNLGTVVSNDPG

-1156 IATADVTSL
+1156 VATADVTSF

-1171 AGQDSITLA
+1171 AGQDSITLV
-1180 VNMVGKQVDKANRI
+1180 VNMAGKSVDRANRI

-1199 EGAKSYA
+1199 EGAASYA
-1206 DAENMAPVLVS
+1206 NAENMAPALVS
-1217 TKTVAVSE
+1217 TKTVAVSG
-1225 IKVNA
+1225 IKVSA

-1252 YEDGTEDVVDLSKV
+1252 YEDGTEGTVNLSKV
-1266 IVTGFDSSKV
+1266 IITGFDSSKV
-1276 AEKQTVTVKYAG
+1276 TEKQTVTVKYAG
-1288 KTATFDVE
+1288 QTATFDVE
-1296 IRNLTLENAKTAAS
+1296 IRDFTLEN
-1310 KEITDYA
+1310 
-1317 TAQKE
+1317 
-1322 AIADL
+1322 
-1327 EGLSEEAIADYNKKV
+1327 
-1342 DEVTDAAIAKVNEAA
+1342 
-1357 VTTDVD
+1357 
-1363 KAVADAKTAVD
+1363 
-1374 AFVKEA
+1374 
-1380 TEVSEKNIADA
+1380 
-1391 EAKLK
+1391 
-1396 AAKEEAV
+1396 AKEEAV

-1424 ADQKTA
+1424 ADQKA
-1430 YEADV
+1430 VYEADV

-1446 NAATTPEEAAGA
+1446 NAATTTEEVAEAQNAAETF
-1458 QKEAVTSLDEVF
+1458 QDKVF
-1470 TAAKNADKKA
+1470 SDAKDADKKA
-1480 EPTPTPEPTPD
+1480 EPTPTPE

-1529 NGWWRVVNGKVDFSC
+1529 NGWWYIRGGKVDFNYTGIAKNANGWWRIVNGKVDFNC

-1556 IRGGKVDFGY
+1556 IRGGKVDFSY

-1593 NHNGWWYIRGG
+1593 N
-1604 KVDFGYTGVAKNAN
+1604 
-1618 GWWRIVN
+1618 
-1625 GKVDF
+1625 
-1630 NCNSVEKNHNGWW
+1630 ENGWW

-1669 GKVNFNFCG
+1669 GKVNFNFRG

-1687 YLSGGKV
+1687 YLRDGKV
-1694 DFSKNGTV
+1694 NFSKNGTV

>member
-11 KTGIRAMALSMAAA
+11 KTGLRAMAFSMAAA

-30 YPIPAFAVENG
+30 YPIPAFAAESG
-41 QAAEQTQVQNKTG
+41 QTAEQTQVQVQDKTG
-54 GNIHDYGKTGD
+54 GNIHDYGKSGD
-65 DPATPDVDESAIVA
+65 DPTTPDVDESAIVA
-79 NSDVLKSAQY
+79 DSDVLKSAQY

-150 SPERYYPADS
+150 SPERYYPEDS

-171 FKMSADLRYCIVN
+171 FKMSSGLRYCIVN

-203 PTETAKPDVT
+203 PTETDKPDVT
-213 AANVLNFKDFAEN
+213 ASNVLNFKDFAEK
-226 YLQEHP
+226 YLEDHP

-271 TKNVMFPNKRV
+271 TKQVMFPNKRV

-328 GEDGKLNIYLDEDAL
+328 GKDGKLNIYLDEDAL

-378 GTYNY
+378 GTYGY
-383 SWDKADAEL
+383 TWDEAHASL

-398 SMVVRSQNITFNDTY
+398 SMVVRSQDITFNDTY

-428 NINYNNIKGLSPFQ
+428 DITYNNIKGLSPFQ

-455 GITLN
+455 GITVN

-479 NEFPVRRLSKSA
+479 NEFPERQLRGKDLS
-491 DLNNLSTEDQNIA
+491 NLSTKDQNIA
-504 AAAAIYN
+504 AAAGIYN
-511 KDRLQWDTDDT
+511 KDRLNWDIDDT
-522 TDVNISNTLGWS
+522 TDVNINNTLGWS
-534 TFANAVRLGHN
+534 TFANAIRLGHN
-545 THFKADGGSYQMR
+545 THFKEDGGSYQLR
-558 NYTFTNLNTLHV
+558 DYTFNNVNTLHV
-570 TGYGVNGG
+570 TGYGTNGG

-586 GTNHCNPNYESLT
+586 GTNKGNPNYENLV
-599 FDNCSFTA
+599 FNNCSFTA
-607 NNGNNA
+607 NNGNNS
-613 ANIPNGNDLN
+613 ANIPNTNDLTT
-623 QFNPK
+623 FNPK

-644 SFKNIDNV
+644 SFKAIDNV
-652 TIDNLYLGGKLV
+652 TIENLYLGGKLV
-664 EYDSQV
+664 EYDSQI

-692 NEAPVFENLD
+692 NAAPVFENLEG
-702 DEPFN
+702 EPFN
-707 VKAGETVS
+707 IKAGETVS
-715 FRLKATDPENHKVT
+715 FQLKASDPEDQKVT
-729 LSAVS
+729 ISAVS

-741 FDTETGTFTW
+741 FDAETGTFTW

-757 SGRREITFKAL
+757 SGRKEITFKAV
-768 DEYGAFSEKTVTV
+768 DEYGASTQKTVTINIEEGIVKAV
-781 NIEAGEVKLVNITA
+781 NIAA

-805 TEKNTTYSD
+805 TEKNNTYSD
-814 NDYLRVLRMANAK
+814 NEYLRVLRMTGAK
-827 SDPEK
+827 TNQEK
-832 YGLFGERITDTSDGS
+832 YGLFGEKITSTSDGN
-847 DGKISVL
+847 DAKISVL
-854 KFDVSDLKKNLKNL
+854 KFDVSDLKKDIKNL
-868 DRAELELT
+868 DKAELELT
-876 LINRRSNSSTGTDRL
+876 LINRRSNNAIGTDRL
-891 MVVPVSGEWDAKKA
+891 MVVPVPGEWDAKTV
-905 TWNTHPEWDTEKA
+905 TWNTHPEWNTENVA
-918 VYSEEFQVD
+918 YSEAFQID
-927 KNSEVKNNVAITDSN
+927 KNSEVKNNVGITASS

-947 AIVDV
+947 VTVDV
-952 TELIK
+952 TEFIK
-957 NMDDAENTLSLAVCD
+957 NMDESKNTLSLAVC
-972 ENGYELAFASTEGA
+972 EEKGYELAFASTEGA
-986 AKLDAEKEAAPV
+986 KQLDAEKKAAPV
-998 IRATVKNVI
+998 IHATVKKVI
-1007 GKDAEVSRTV
+1007 GKDAEISRTV

-1022 FAGSWSGDQTVNFG
+1022 FTGSWSGDQTADFG

-1045 GTDSKGTLGT
+1045 GTDSTGTLGT

-1111 WTENTLNWKT
+1111 WTENSLNWKN
-1121 KPAILEENGVII
+1121 KPAILDENGVIT
-1133 SEEFNLGKIVSNDPA
+1133 SEEFNLGSIVSNDPG

-1156 IATADVTSL
+1156 VATADVTSF

-1180 VNMVGKQVDKANRI
+1180 VNMVGKSVDKASRI

-1199 EGAKSYA
+1199 EGAASYA
-1206 DAENMAPVLVS
+1206 NAENMVPVLVS
-1217 TKTVAVSE
+1217 TKTVAISE

-1276 AEKQTVTVKYAG
+1276 TEKQTVTVKYAG
-1288 KTATFDVE
+1288 QTATFDVE
-1296 IRNLTLENAKTAAS
+1296 IRNLTLENAK
-1310 KEITDYA
+1310 ED
-1317 TAQKE
+1317 
-1322 AIADL
+1322 
-1327 EGLSEEAIADYNKKV
+1327 
-1342 DEVTDAAIAKVNEAA
+1342 
-1357 VTTDVD
+1357 
-1363 KAVADAKTAVD
+1363 
-1374 AFVKEA
+1374 
-1380 TEVSEKNIADA
+1380 
-1391 EAKLK
+1391 
-1396 AAKEEAV
+1396 AV
-1403 KAVTDKAT
+1403 KAVNDKA
-1411 AITAEIEKLANLS
+1411 ASITAEIEKLANLS
-1424 ADQKTA
+1424 EDQKAA
-1430 YEADV
+1430 YKADV
-1435 ESAVAA
+1435 EAAVTAA
-1441 AKEAI
+1441 ETAI
-1446 NAATTPEEAAGA
+1446 NAATTTEEAAEA
-1458 QKEAVTSLDEVF
+1458 QTAAETSLDSVLA
-1470 TAAKNADKKA
+1470 AAKDADKKA
-1480 EPTPTPEPTPD
+1480 EPTPDPDPTPEPEPTYA
-1491 PKPVHKDGL
+1491 DGL
-1500 SDEKD
+1500 ANEM
-1505 ADGNWYYYKD
+1505 AEDGNWYVYKD
-1515 NKIATNVTTVAKNK
+1515 NA
-1529 NGWWRVVNGKVDFSC
+1529 
-1544 NSVEKNENGWWY
+1544 
-1556 IRGGKVDFGY
+1556 
-1566 TGVAK
+1566 
-1571 NANGWWRIVNG
+1571 
-1582 KVDFNCNSVEK
+1582 
-1593 NHNGWWYIRGG
+1593 
-1604 KVDFGYTGVAKNAN
+1604 
-1618 GWWRIVN
+1618 
-1625 GKVDF
+1625 
-1630 NCNSVEKNHNGWW
+1630 
-1643 YIRGGKVDFSY
+1643 VDFSY
-1654 TGVAKNANGWWRIEN
+1654 NGLAANKYGWFKVTNGVVDFNYNGLAANEYGWWKITGGAVDFNYNGLAANEYGWWKITGGAVDFNYNGLAANEYGWWKISGGAVDFNYNGLAANEYGWWKITGGAVDFNYNGLAANEYGWWKITGGAVDFTYNGVVANEAGYWYVRGGAIDFSFSGKVSVNGSIRNVKN
-1669 GKVNFNFCG
+1669 GKV
-1678 IAHNENGYW
+1678 
-1687 YLSGGKV
+1687 S
-1694 DFSKNGTV
+1694 
-1702 KVQGKTYRVVNGK
+1702 R
-1715 IKF
+1715 

>member
-1 MNKNRKRYSK
+1 MNKNRKRHSK

-30 YPIPAFAVENG
+30 YPIPAFAVESG
-41 QAAEQTQVQNKTG
+41 QATEQAQVQVQDKTG
-54 GNIHDYGKTGD
+54 GNIHDYGKSGD
-65 DPATPDVDESAIVA
+65 DPTTPDVDESAIVA

-89 QESTKYELKVN
+89 QESSKYELKVN

-110 KQANPGSYYHM
+110 KQTDPGSYYHM

-139 KDGSTIDSIYV
+139 KDGATIDSIYV
-150 SPERYYPADS
+150 SPERYYPEDS

-171 FKMSADLRYCIVN
+171 FKMSAGLRYCIVN

-203 PTETAKPDVT
+203 ATETDKPDVT
-213 AANVLNFKDFAEN
+213 ASNVLNFKDFAEK

-243 AGTVTD
+243 AGEVTD
-249 TSMNDGKEYTWSYGE
+249 TSMNDGTEYTWSYGE

-271 TKNVMFPNKRV
+271 TKQVMFPNKRV

-319 LSIKNWDGN
+319 LSIKNWDGD
-328 GEDGKLNIYLDEDAL
+328 GKDGKLNIYLDEDAL

-383 SWDKADAEL
+383 TWDRCDAEL

-428 NINYNNIKGLSPFQ
+428 NVNYNNIKGLTPFQ

-455 GITLN
+455 GIHLN

-479 NEFPVRRLSKSA
+479 NEFPQRRLRGK
-491 DLNNLSTEDQNIA
+491 DLTNLSEEDQNIA

-522 TDVNISNTLGWS
+522 TDVNINNTLGWS
-534 TFANAVRLGHN
+534 TFANAIRLGHN
-545 THFKADGGSYQMR
+545 TRFKADGGSYQMR
-558 NYTFTNLNTLHV
+558 DYTFNNVNTLHV

-586 GTNHCNPNYESLT
+586 GTSGCNPNYENLT
-599 FDNCSFTA
+599 FNNCSFTA

-613 ANIPNGNDLN
+613 ANIPNGSDLN
-623 QFNPK
+623 NFNPK
-628 NVTFKDCWF
+628 SVTFKDCWF
-637 KDADTPF
+637 KDSDTPF
-644 SFKNIDNV
+644 SFKAIDNV

-692 NEAPVFENLD
+692 NAAPVFEDLEGD
-702 DEPFN
+702 PFN
-707 VKAGETVS
+707 IKAGETVS
-715 FRLKATDPENHKVT
+715 FQLKAADPEEQKVT
-729 LSAVS
+729 LSVVS

-741 FDTETGTFTW
+741 FDAETGTFTW

-757 SGRREITFKAL
+757 SGRKEITFKAV
-768 DEYGAFSEKTVTV
+768 DEYGASTQKIVTINIEEGIVKAV
-781 NIEAGEVKLVNITA
+781 NIA
-795 AEDTYLAGWK
+795 AEEDTYLAGWK
-805 TEKNTTYSD
+805 SEKNNTYSD
-814 NDYLRVLRMANAK
+814 NEYLRVCRMGKAI
-827 SDPEK
+827 SDLEN
-832 YGLFGERITDTSDGS
+832 YGLFGEKITSTSDGN
-847 DGKISVL
+847 DAKISVL
-854 KFDVSDLKKNLKNL
+854 KFDVSDLKKNIKNL
-868 DRAELELT
+868 EKAELELT
-876 LINRRSNSSTGTDRL
+876 LINRRSSSATGTDRL
-891 MVVPVSGEWDAKKA
+891 MVVPVSGEWDAKTV
-905 TWNTHPEWDTEKA
+905 TWNTHPEWDTENVA
-918 VYSEEFQVD
+918 YSEAFQVD
-927 KNSEVKNNVAITDSN
+927 KNSEVKNNVAITASN

-957 NMDDAENTLSLAVCD
+957 NMDDSENILSLAVC
-972 ENGYELAFASTEGA
+972 EEKGYELAFASTEGA
-986 AKLDAEKEAAPV
+986 AKLDTEKEAAPV
-998 IRATVKNVI
+998 IRATVKKVI
-1007 GKDAEVSRTV
+1007 GKDSEVSRTV

-1022 FAGSWSGDQTVNFG
+1022 FAGSWSGDQTADFG

-1055 AGGSDN
+1055 ASGSDN
-1061 KVTYLKFDVSQIDLT
+1061 KVTYLKFDVSQIDLS
-1076 QVDRVKLQMTLLG
+1076 QIDRVKLQMTLLG
-1089 VRYNEAA
+1089 VRYSEAA

-1111 WTENTLNWKT
+1111 WTENSLNWKN
-1121 KPAILEENGVII
+1121 KPAILDANGVIT
-1133 SEEFNLGKIVSNDPA
+1133 SEEFKLGNIVSNDPA
-1148 QISTPNGT
+1148 MISTPNGT
-1156 IATADVTSL
+1156 VATADVTSF
-1165 VAAAKA
+1165 VEAAKA
-1171 AGQDSITLA
+1171 ADQDSITLA
-1180 VNMVGKQVDKANRI
+1180 VNMVGKSVDKANRI

-1199 EGAKSYA
+1199 EGAESYA
-1206 DAENMAPVLVS
+1206 NAENMAPVLVS
-1217 TKTVAVSE
+1217 TKTVAVSG

-1276 AEKQTVTVKYAG
+1276 TEKQTVTVKYAG
-1288 KTATFDVE
+1288 QTATFDVE
-1296 IRNLTLENAKTAAS
+1296 IRNLTLENAK
-1310 KEITDYA
+1310 ED
-1317 TAQKE
+1317 
-1322 AIADL
+1322 
-1327 EGLSEEAIADYNKKV
+1327 
-1342 DEVTDAAIAKVNEAA
+1342 
-1357 VTTDVD
+1357 
-1363 KAVADAKTAVD
+1363 
-1374 AFVKEA
+1374 
-1380 TEVSEKNIADA
+1380 
-1391 EAKLK
+1391 
-1396 AAKEEAV
+1396 AV
-1403 KAVTDKAT
+1403 KAVNDKA
-1411 AITAEIEKLANLS
+1411 ASITAEIEKLANLS
-1424 ADQKTA
+1424 EDQKAA
-1430 YEADV
+1430 YKADV
-1435 ESAVAA
+1435 ESAVKAA
-1441 AKEAI
+1441 ETAI
-1446 NAATTPEEAAGA
+1446 NAATTTEEAAAA
-1458 QKEAVTSLDEVF
+1458 QTAAETSLDSVLA
-1470 TAAKNADKKA
+1470 AAKDADKKA
-1480 EPTPTPEPTPD
+1480 EPTPDPDPTPEPEPTYA
-1491 PKPVHKDGL
+1491 DGL
-1500 SDEKD
+1500 ANEI
-1505 ADGNWYYYKD
+1505 AEDGNWYVYKD
-1515 NKIATNVTTVAKNK
+1515 NA
-1529 NGWWRVVNGKVDFSC
+1529 
-1544 NSVEKNENGWWY
+1544 
-1556 IRGGKVDFGY
+1556 
-1566 TGVAK
+1566 
-1571 NANGWWRIVNG
+1571 
-1582 KVDFNCNSVEK
+1582 
-1593 NHNGWWYIRGG
+1593 
-1604 KVDFGYTGVAKNAN
+1604 
-1618 GWWRIVN
+1618 
-1625 GKVDF
+1625 
-1630 NCNSVEKNHNGWW
+1630 
-1643 YIRGGKVDFSY
+1643 VDFSY
-1654 TGVAKNANGWWRIEN
+1654 NGLAANKYGWFKVTNGVVDFNYNGLAANEYGWWKITGGAVDFNYNGLAANEYGWWKITGGAVDFNYNGLEANEYGWWKISGGAVDFNYNGLAANEYGWWKITGGAVDFNYNGLAANEYGWWKITGGAVDFTYNGVVANEAGYWYVRGGAIDFSFSGKVSVNGSIRNVKN
-1669 GKVNFNFCG
+1669 GKV
-1678 IAHNENGYW
+1678 
-1687 YLSGGKV
+1687 S
-1694 DFSKNGTV
+1694 
-1702 KVQGKTYRVVNGK
+1702 R
-1715 IKF
+1715 

>member
-1 MNKNRKRYSK
+1 MSRHSDKRKKISAR
-11 KTGIRAMALSMAAA
+11 IMALSMAAA

-30 YPIPAFAVENG
+30 YPVPAFAEDSQNVTEKV
-41 QAAEQTQVQNKTG
+41 QVLDKTG

-150 SPERYYPADS
+150 SPERYYPEDS

-184 INGSINDTN
+184 INGTINDTN

-203 PTETAKPDVT
+203 PTETDKPDVT
-213 AANVLNFKDFAEN
+213 ATNVLNFKDFAEK

-264 GKYVAYD
+264 GVYQEYEAKR
-271 TKNVMFPNKRV
+271 VMFPNKRV

-319 LSIKNWDGN
+319 LSIKNWDGD
-328 GEDGKLNIYLDEDAL
+328 GKDGKLNIYLDEDAL

-479 NEFPVRRLSKSA
+479 NEFPVRRPSKST

-558 NYTFTNLNTLHV
+558 DYTFTNLNTLHV
-570 TGYGVNGG
+570 TGYGTNGG

-599 FDNCSFTA
+599 FNNCSFTA

-628 NVTFKDCWF
+628 NVTFKECWF

-692 NEAPVFENLD
+692 NAAPVFEDLD
-702 DEPFN
+702 NEPFN

-715 FRLKATDPENHKVT
+715 FQVKATDPEEHNVT
-729 LSAVS
+729 LSVVS

-741 FDTETGTFTW
+741 FDAETGTFTW

-757 SGRREITFKAL
+757 SGRNEITFKAL
-768 DEYGAFSEKTVTV
+768 DEYGASTQKTVTI
-781 NIEAGEVKLVNITA
+781 NIEAGEVKQVNITA

-805 TEKNTTYSD
+805 GEKNNTYSD
-814 NDYLRVLRMANAK
+814 NEYLRVLRMTGAK
-827 SDPEK
+827 TDQEK
-832 YGLFGERITDTSDGS
+832 YGLFGEKITNTSDGS

-854 KFDVSDLKKNLKNL
+854 KFDVSDLKKDLKNL
-868 DRAELELT
+868 EKAELELT
-876 LINRRSNSSTGTDRL
+876 LINRRSSSSTGTDRL
-891 MVVPVSGEWDAKKA
+891 MVIPVSGEWDAKTA
-905 TWNTHPEWDTEKA
+905 TWNTHPEWDTEKVA
-918 VYSEEFQVD
+918 YSEEFQVD
-927 KNSEVKNNVAITDSN
+927 KNSEVKNSVGITASN

-947 AIVDV
+947 ATVDV

-957 NMDDAENTLSLAVCD
+957 NMGDSENTLSLAVCD

-998 IRATVKNVI
+998 IRATVKKVI
-1007 GKDAEVSRTV
+1007 GKDSEVSRTV

-1022 FAGSWSGDQTVNFG
+1022 FAGSWSGDQTADFG

-1076 QVDRVKLQMTLLG
+1076 QVDRVKLQLTLLG
-1089 VRYNEAA
+1089 VRYSEAA

-1111 WTENTLNWKT
+1111 WTENTLNWKN
-1121 KPAILEENGVII
+1121 KPAILDANGVIT
-1133 SEEFNLGKIVSNDPA
+1133 SEEFNLGTIISNDPA

-1156 IATADVTSL
+1156 VATADVTSL

-1199 EGAKSYA
+1199 EGAASYA
-1206 DAENMAPVLVS
+1206 NAENMAPVLVS

-1266 IVTGFDSSKV
+1266 IITGFDSSKV

-1288 KTATFDVE
+1288 QTATFDVE
-1296 IRNLTLENAKTAAS
+1296 IRDFALENAKTAAE
-1310 KEITDYA
+1310 KEITDY
-1317 TAQKE
+1317 TNDQKE
-1322 AIADL
+1322 IISAL
-1327 EGLSEEAIADYNKKV
+1327 KGLSEEEVAAYNKKS
-1342 DEVTDAAIAKVNEAA
+1342 DEAKDAAIAKIDEAE
-1357 VTTDVD
+1357 TTADVD
-1363 KAVADAKTAVD
+1363 KAVADGKTALDGV
-1374 AFVKEA
+1374 ATEA
-1380 TEVSEKNIADA
+1380 TALSEKNLADA
-1391 EAKLK
+1391 AAAEKLQKAK
-1396 AAKEEAV
+1396 ADAV
-1403 KAVTDKAT
+1403 KAVNDKA
-1411 AITAEIEKLANLS
+1411 ASITEEIEKLANLT
-1424 ADQKTA
+1424 ADQKAA
-1430 YEADV
+1430 YKANAEDAVKAAEEAMNAAASTEEVTEAQKAAEASLDSV
-1435 ESAVAA
+1435 LAA
-1441 AKEAI
+1441 AK
-1446 NAATTPEEAAGA
+1446 
-1458 QKEAVTSLDEVF
+1458 D
-1470 TAAKNADKKA
+1470 ADKKA
-1480 EPTPTPEPTPD
+1480 EPTPDPEPT
-1491 PKPVHKDGL
+1491 HADGL
-1500 SDEKD
+1500 ANEM
-1505 ADGNWYYYKD
+1505 AEDGNWYVYRD
-1515 NKIATNVTTVAKNK
+1515 NAVDYTYTGLAANN
-1529 NGWWRVVNGKVDFSC
+1529 NGWFMVVNGA
-1544 NSVEKNENGWWY
+1544 
-1556 IRGGKVDFGY
+1556 VDFGY
-1566 TGVAK
+1566 TGLA
-1571 NANGWWRIVNG
+1571 ANEYGWFKVTNG
-1582 KVDFNCNSVEK
+1582 AVDFNYTGLAANEYGWFMVV
-1593 NHNGWWYIRGG
+1593 NGA
-1604 KVDFGYTGVAKNAN
+1604 VDFGYTGLVSNEYGWFMVINGVVDFSYTGLASNEYGWFMVVNGAIDFNYNGLVQNAY
-1618 GWWRIVN
+1618 GWWKVTA

-1630 NCNSVEKNHNGWW
+1630 SYNGFATNEYGTW
-1643 YIRGGKVDFSY
+1643 YVRGGKVDFS
-1654 TGVAKNANGWWRIEN
+1654 
-1669 GKVNFNFCG
+1669 
-1678 IAHNENGYW
+1678 
-1687 YLSGGKV
+1687 
-1694 DFSKNGTV
+1694 
-1702 KVQGKTYRVVNGK
+1702 
-1715 IKF
+1715 

>member
-1 MNKNRKRYSK
+1 MNRHSHRRKKISARV
-11 KTGIRAMALSMAAA
+11 MALSMAAA
-25 MAVTL
+25 MAVTV
-30 YPIPAFAVENG
+30 YPVPAFAEEG
-41 QAAEQTQVQNKTG
+41 QNVAQKVQVLDKTG

-79 NSDVLKSAQY
+79 NSDVLRSAQY

-110 KQANPGSYYHM
+110 KQTDPGSHYHM

-150 SPERYYPADS
+150 SPERYYPEDS
-160 FEISADKKTVK
+160 FEISTDKKTVK

-203 PTETAKPDVT
+203 ATETDKPDVT
-213 AANVLNFKDFAEN
+213 AANVLNFKDFAEK

-264 GKYVAYD
+264 GTYVAYD
-271 TKNVMFPNKRV
+271 AKKVMFPNKRV

-289 EAFQAALE
+289 EAFQAALA

-328 GEDGKLNIYLDEDAL
+328 GKDGKLNIYLDEDAL

-360 IWDSSN
+360 IWDFSN
-366 ITISGRGIIDGQ
+366 ITVSGRGIIDGQ

-392 SGHQGG
+392 SPHQGG

-442 HSWVD
+442 HAWVD

-455 GITLN
+455 GIHLN

-479 NEFPVRRLSKSA
+479 NEFPQRRLKKK

-545 THFKADGGSYQMR
+545 TRFKADGGSYQMR
-558 NYTFTNLNTLHV
+558 DYTFNNVNTLHV
-570 TGYGVNGG
+570 TGYGTNGG

-586 GTNHCNPNYESLT
+586 GTSGCTPNYENLI
-599 FDNCSFTA
+599 FNNCSFTA
-607 NNGNNA
+607 NNGNNV
-613 ANIPNGNDLN
+613 ANIPSGNDLN

-644 SFKNIDNV
+644 SFKSIDNV
-652 TIDNLYLGGKLV
+652 TIDNLYLGGKLI

-681 TFLANGENIKK
+681 TFLVNGENIKK
-692 NEAPVFENLD
+692 NAAPVFENPD
-702 DEPFN
+702 NEPFN

-715 FRLKATDPENHKVT
+715 FQVNATDPEENNVT
-729 LSAVS
+729 LSVVG

-741 FDTETGTFTW
+741 FDAETGAFTW

-757 SGRREITFKAL
+757 SGKREITFKAL
-768 DEYGAFSEKTVTV
+768 DEYGASTQKTVTI
-781 NIEAGEVKLVNITA
+781 NIE
-795 AEDTYLAGWK
+795 
-805 TEKNTTYSD
+805 SD
-814 NDYLRVLRMANAK
+814 RV
-827 SDPEK
+827 P
-832 YGLFGERITDTSDGS
+832 
-847 DGKISVL
+847 
-854 KFDVSDLKKNLKNL
+854 
-868 DRAELELT
+868 
-876 LINRRSNSSTGTDRL
+876 
-891 MVVPVSGEWDAKKA
+891 
-905 TWNTHPEWDTEKA
+905 
-918 VYSEEFQVD
+918 
-927 KNSEVKNNVAITDSN
+927 
-942 YDGTK
+942 
-947 AIVDV
+947 
-952 TELIK
+952 
-957 NMDDAENTLSLAVCD
+957 
-972 ENGYELAFASTEGA
+972 
-986 AKLDAEKEAAPV
+986 
-998 IRATVKNVI
+998 
-1007 GKDAEVSRTV
+1007 GKDVEVSRTV

-1022 FAGSWSGDQTVNFG
+1022 FAGSWSGDQTADFG

-1089 VRYNEAA
+1089 VRYDEAA
-1096 NLDAQLQIAMAENTD
+1096 NLDAQLQIAMTENTD
-1111 WTENTLNWKT
+1111 WTENTLNWKN
-1121 KPAILEENGVII
+1121 KPAILDVNGVII
-1133 SEEFNLGKIVSNDPA
+1133 SEEFNLGDIVSNDPG

-1156 IATADVTSL
+1156 VATADVTSL
-1165 VAAAKA
+1165 VAVAKS
-1171 AGQDSITLA
+1171 AGQDSVTLA
-1180 VNMVGKQVDKANRI
+1180 VNVVDKQVDKANRI

-1199 EGAKSYA
+1199 EGAKNFEN
-1206 DAENMAPVLVS
+1206 AENMAPALVG
-1217 TKTVAVSE
+1217 TKTVAISG

-1241 LDTTGMTVTAS
+1241 FDTTGMTVTAS

-1266 IVTGFDSSKV
+1266 IITGFDSSKV
-1276 AEKQTVTVKYAG
+1276 TEKQTVTVKYAG

-1296 IRNLTLENAKTAAS
+1296 IRN
-1310 KEITDYA
+1310 I
-1317 TAQKE
+1317 
-1322 AIADL
+1322 I
-1327 EGLSEEAIADYNKKV
+1327 I
-1342 DEVTDAAIAKVNEAA
+1342 
-1357 VTTDVD
+1357 
-1363 KAVADAKTAVD
+1363 
-1374 AFVKEA
+1374 
-1380 TEVSEKNIADA
+1380 
-1391 EAKLK
+1391 
-1396 AAKEEAV
+1396 
-1403 KAVTDKAT
+1403 
-1411 AITAEIEKLANLS
+1411 
-1424 ADQKTA
+1424 
-1430 YEADV
+1430 
-1435 ESAVAA
+1435 
-1441 AKEAI
+1441 
-1446 NAATTPEEAAGA
+1446 PE
-1458 QKEAVTSLDEVF
+1458 
-1470 TAAKNADKKA
+1470 
-1480 EPTPTPEPTPD
+1480 PEPT
-1491 PKPVHKDGL
+1491 HTDGL
-1500 SDEKD
+1500 ANEM
-1505 ADGNWYYYKD
+1505 AEDGKWYVYRD
-1515 NKIATNVTTVAKNK
+1515 NAVDYGYTGLAANEY
-1529 NGWWRVVNGKVDFSC
+1529 GWFMVVNGA
-1544 NSVEKNENGWWY
+1544 
-1556 IRGGKVDFGY
+1556 VDFGY
-1566 TGVAK
+1566 TGLA
-1571 NANGWWRIVNG
+1571 ANEYGWFMVVNG
-1582 KVDFNCNSVEK
+1582 A
-1593 NHNGWWYIRGG
+1593 
-1604 KVDFGYTGVAKNAN
+1604 VDFGYTGLAAN
-1618 GWWRIVN
+1618 EYGWFMVVNGAVDFGYTGLAANKYGWFMVVNGAVDFGYTGLAANEYGWFMVVNGALDFTYNGLVQNEYGWWKVTA

-1630 NCNSVEKNHNGWW
+1630 NYNGFATNEYGTW
-1643 YIRGGKVDFSY
+1643 YVRGGKVDFSY
-1654 TGVAKNANGWWRIEN
+1654 
-1669 GKVNFNFCG
+1669 
-1678 IAHNENGYW
+1678 HM
-1687 YLSGGKV
+1687 
-1694 DFSKNGTV
+1694 
-1702 KVQGKTYRVVNGK
+1702 
-1715 IKF
+1715 

>member
-11 KTGIRAMALSMAAA
+11 KTGLRAMAFSMAAA

-30 YPIPAFAVENG
+30 YPIPAFAAESG
-41 QAAEQTQVQNKTG
+41 QTAEQTQVQVQDKTG
-54 GNIHDYGKTGD
+54 GNIHDYGKSGD
-65 DPATPDVDESAIVA
+65 DPTTPDVDESAIVA

-110 KQANPGSYYHM
+110 KQTDPGSYYHM

-150 SPERYYPADS
+150 SPERYYPEDS

-171 FKMSADLRYCIVN
+171 FKMSAGLRYCIVN

-203 PTETAKPDVT
+203 PTETDKPDVT
-213 AANVLNFKDFAEN
+213 AANVLNFKDFAEK

-249 TSMNDGKEYTWSYGE
+249 TSMNDGKEYTWSYGQ
-264 GKYVAYD
+264 GVFQDYNAKQV
-271 TKNVMFPNKRV
+271 VFPNKRA

-328 GEDGKLNIYLDEDAL
+328 GKDGKLNIYLDEDAL

-378 GTYNY
+378 GTYGY
-383 SWDKADAEL
+383 TWDQAHARL

-398 SMVVRSQNITFNDTY
+398 SMVVRSQDITFNDTY

-428 NINYNNIKGLSPFQ
+428 DITYNNIKGLSPFQ

-455 GITLN
+455 GITVN

-479 NEFPVRRLSKSA
+479 NEFPERQLWGK

-511 KDRLQWDTDDT
+511 KDRLNWDTDDT
-522 TDVNISNTLGWS
+522 TDVNINDTLGWS
-534 TFANAVRLGHN
+534 TFANAIRLGHN
-545 THFKADGGSYQMR
+545 THFKADGGSYQLR
-558 NYTFTNLNTLHV
+558 DYTFNNVNTLHV
-570 TGYGVNGG
+570 TGYGTNGG

-586 GTNHCNPNYESLT
+586 GTNKGNPNYENLV
-599 FDNCSFTA
+599 FNNCSFTA
-607 NNGNNA
+607 NNGNNS
-613 ANIPNGNDLN
+613 ANIPNTNDLTT
-623 QFNPK
+623 FNPK

-715 FRLKATDPENHKVT
+715 FRLKATDPENDKVT

-741 FDTETGTFTW
+741 FDAETGTFTW

-781 NIEAGEVKLVNITA
+781 NIEAGEVKLVKITA
-795 AEDTYLAGWK
+795 TEDTYLAGWK

-854 KFDVSDLKKNLKNL
+854 KFNVSDLKKNLKNL
-868 DRAELELT
+868 DKAELELT

-1022 FAGSWSGDQTVNFG
+1022 FAGSWSGDQTADFG

-1121 KPAILEENGVII
+1121 KPAILEENGVIT

-1206 DAENMAPVLVS
+1206 NAENMAPVLVS
-1217 TKTVAVSE
+1217 TKTVAVSG

-1288 KTATFDVE
+1288 KAVTFDVE
-1296 IRNLTLENAKTAAS
+1296 IRNVTLENAKTAAS

-1322 AIADL
+1322 AIKNL
-1327 EGLSEEAIADYNKKV
+1327 KGLSEEEITAYNEKV
-1342 DEVTDAAIAKVNEAA
+1342 EKAADAAIAKVNEAA

-1391 EAKLK
+1391 KAKLK

-1411 AITAEIEKLANLS
+1411 AITAKIEKLENLS
-1424 ADQKTA
+1424 TDQKAA

-1446 NAATTPEEAAGA
+1446 NAATTTEEVAEAQNAAETF
-1458 QKEAVTSLDEVF
+1458 QDKVF
-1470 TAAKNADKKA
+1470 SDAKDADKKA
-1480 EPTPTPEPTPD
+1480 EPTPTPE

-1515 NKIATNVTTVAKNK
+1515 NKIATTVTTVAKNK

-1556 IRGGKVDFGY
+1556 IRGGKVDFNY
-1566 TGVAK
+1566 TGIAK

-1593 NHNGWWYIRGG
+1593 NENGWWYIRGG
-1604 KVDFGYTGVAKNAN
+1604 KVDFSYTGVAKNVN

-1630 NCNSVEKNHNGWW
+1630 NCNSVEKNENGWW

-1669 GKVNFNFCG
+1669 GKVNFNFRG

>member
-1 MNKNRKRYSK
+1 MNRHSHRRKKISARV
-11 KTGIRAMALSMAAA
+11 MALSMAAA
-25 MAVTL
+25 MAVTV
-30 YPIPAFAVENG
+30 YPVPAFAEEG
-41 QAAEQTQVQNKTG
+41 QNVAQKVQVLDKTG

-79 NSDVLKSAQY
+79 NSDVLRSAQY

-110 KQANPGSYYHM
+110 KQTDPGSHYHM

-150 SPERYYPADS
+150 SPERYYPEDS
-160 FEISADKKTVK
+160 FEISTDKKTVK

-203 PTETAKPDVT
+203 ATETDKPDVT
-213 AANVLNFKDFAEN
+213 AANVLNFKDFAEK

-264 GKYVAYD
+264 GTYVAYD
-271 TKNVMFPNKRV
+271 AKKVMFPNKRV

-289 EAFQAALE
+289 EAFQAALA

-328 GEDGKLNIYLDEDAL
+328 GKDGKLNIYLDEDAL

-366 ITISGRGIIDGQ
+366 ITVSGRGIIDGQ

-392 SGHQGG
+392 SPHQGG

-442 HSWVD
+442 HAWVD

-455 GITLN
+455 GIHLN

-479 NEFPVRRLSKSA
+479 NEFPQRRLKKK

-545 THFKADGGSYQMR
+545 TRFKADGGSYQMR
-558 NYTFTNLNTLHV
+558 DYTFNNVNTLHV
-570 TGYGVNGG
+570 TGYGTNGG

-586 GTNHCNPNYESLT
+586 GTSGCTPNYENLI
-599 FDNCSFTA
+599 FNNCSFTA
-607 NNGNNA
+607 NNGNNV
-613 ANIPNGNDLN
+613 ANIPSGNDLN

-644 SFKNIDNV
+644 SFKSIDNV
-652 TIDNLYLGGKLV
+652 TIDNLYLGGKLI

-681 TFLANGENIKK
+681 TFLVNGENIKK
-692 NEAPVFENLD
+692 NAAPVFENPD
-702 DEPFN
+702 NEPFN

-715 FRLKATDPENHKVT
+715 FQVNATDPEENNVT
-729 LSAVS
+729 LSVVG

-741 FDTETGTFTW
+741 FDAETGAFTW

-757 SGRREITFKAL
+757 SGKREITFKAL
-768 DEYGAFSEKTVTV
+768 DEYGASTQKTVTI
-781 NIEAGEVKLVNITA
+781 NIE
-795 AEDTYLAGWK
+795 
-805 TEKNTTYSD
+805 SD
-814 NDYLRVLRMANAK
+814 RV
-827 SDPEK
+827 P
-832 YGLFGERITDTSDGS
+832 
-847 DGKISVL
+847 
-854 KFDVSDLKKNLKNL
+854 
-868 DRAELELT
+868 
-876 LINRRSNSSTGTDRL
+876 
-891 MVVPVSGEWDAKKA
+891 
-905 TWNTHPEWDTEKA
+905 
-918 VYSEEFQVD
+918 
-927 KNSEVKNNVAITDSN
+927 
-942 YDGTK
+942 
-947 AIVDV
+947 
-952 TELIK
+952 
-957 NMDDAENTLSLAVCD
+957 
-972 ENGYELAFASTEGA
+972 
-986 AKLDAEKEAAPV
+986 
-998 IRATVKNVI
+998 
-1007 GKDAEVSRTV
+1007 GKDVEVSRTV

-1022 FAGSWSGDQTVNFG
+1022 FAGSWSGDQTADFG

-1089 VRYNEAA
+1089 VRYDEAA
-1096 NLDAQLQIAMAENTD
+1096 NLDAQLQIAMTENTD
-1111 WTENTLNWKT
+1111 WTENTLNWKN
-1121 KPAILEENGVII
+1121 KPAILAVNGVII
-1133 SEEFNLGKIVSNDPA
+1133 SEEFNLGDIVSNDPG

-1156 IATADVTSL
+1156 VATADVTSL
-1165 VAAAKA
+1165 VAVAKS
-1171 AGQDSITLA
+1171 AGQDSVTLA
-1180 VNMVGKQVDKANRI
+1180 VNVVDKQVDKANRI

-1199 EGAKSYA
+1199 EGAKNFEN
-1206 DAENMAPVLVS
+1206 AENMAPALVG
-1217 TKTVAVSE
+1217 TKTVAISG

-1241 LDTTGMTVTAS
+1241 FDTTGMTVTAS

-1266 IVTGFDSSKV
+1266 IITGFDSSKV
-1276 AEKQTVTVKYAG
+1276 TEKQTVTVKYAG

-1296 IRNLTLENAKTAAS
+1296 IRN
-1310 KEITDYA
+1310 I
-1317 TAQKE
+1317 
-1322 AIADL
+1322 I
-1327 EGLSEEAIADYNKKV
+1327 I
-1342 DEVTDAAIAKVNEAA
+1342 
-1357 VTTDVD
+1357 
-1363 KAVADAKTAVD
+1363 
-1374 AFVKEA
+1374 
-1380 TEVSEKNIADA
+1380 
-1391 EAKLK
+1391 
-1396 AAKEEAV
+1396 
-1403 KAVTDKAT
+1403 
-1411 AITAEIEKLANLS
+1411 
-1424 ADQKTA
+1424 
-1430 YEADV
+1430 
-1435 ESAVAA
+1435 
-1441 AKEAI
+1441 
-1446 NAATTPEEAAGA
+1446 PE
-1458 QKEAVTSLDEVF
+1458 
-1470 TAAKNADKKA
+1470 
-1480 EPTPTPEPTPD
+1480 PEPT
-1491 PKPVHKDGL
+1491 HADGL
-1500 SDEKD
+1500 ANEM
-1505 ADGNWYYYKD
+1505 AEDGKWYVYRD
-1515 NKIATNVTTVAKNK
+1515 NAVDYGYTGLAANEY
-1529 NGWWRVVNGKVDFSC
+1529 GWFMVVNGA
-1544 NSVEKNENGWWY
+1544 
-1556 IRGGKVDFGY
+1556 VDFGY
-1566 TGVAK
+1566 TGLA
-1571 NANGWWRIVNG
+1571 ANEYGWFMVVNG
-1582 KVDFNCNSVEK
+1582 A
-1593 NHNGWWYIRGG
+1593 
-1604 KVDFGYTGVAKNAN
+1604 VDFGYTGLAAN
-1618 GWWRIVN
+1618 EYGWFMVVNGAVDFGYTGLAANKYGWFMVVNGAVDFGYTGLAANEYGWFMVVNGALDFTYNGLVQNEYGWWKVTA

-1630 NCNSVEKNHNGWW
+1630 NYNGFATNEYGTW
-1643 YIRGGKVDFSY
+1643 YVRGGKVDFSY
-1654 TGVAKNANGWWRIEN
+1654 
-1669 GKVNFNFCG
+1669 
-1678 IAHNENGYW
+1678 HM
-1687 YLSGGKV
+1687 
-1694 DFSKNGTV
+1694 
-1702 KVQGKTYRVVNGK
+1702 
-1715 IKF
+1715 

>member
-30 YPIPAFAVENG
+30 YPVPAFAVESG
-41 QAAEQTQVQNKTG
+41 QAAETQVQVQDKTG
-54 GNIHDYGKTGD
+54 GNIHDYGKSGD

-79 NSDVLKSAQY
+79 NSNVMQSAQY

-110 KQANPGSYYHM
+110 KQENAGKYYHM

-139 KDGSTIDSIYV
+139 KDGSTIDSVYV
-150 SPERYYPADS
+150 SPERYYPEDS

-184 INGSINDTN
+184 INGSINDTV
-193 GKPQL
+193 GTPQL

-203 PTETAKPDVT
+203 PTETNKPDVT
-213 AANVLNFKDFAEN
+213 AANVLNFKDFAEK
-226 YLQEHP
+226 YLQDHP
-232 ITDTVGEVCTE
+232 ITDTVGEVCTK

-249 TSMNDGKEYTWSYGE
+249 TSMNNGTEYTWSYGE
-264 GKYVAYD
+264 GVYQAYD
-271 TKNVMFPNKRV
+271 AKKVMFPNKRV

-297 EVKNSDTLD
+297 EVRNSDTLD

-328 GEDGKLNIYLDEDAL
+328 GKDGKLNIYLDEDAL

-383 SWDKADAEL
+383 TWDKSDAEL

-398 SMVVRSQNITFNDTY
+398 SMVVRSQDITFNDTY

-428 NINYNNIKGLSPFQ
+428 NINYNNIKGLSPFE

-479 NEFPVRRLSKSA
+479 NEFPVRRLSKSS
-491 DLNNLSTEDQNIA
+491 DLSNLSTEDQNIA

-511 KDRLQWDTDDT
+511 KDRLEWDTDDT

-534 TFANAVRLGHN
+534 TCANAVRLGHN
-545 THFKADGGSYQMR
+545 TKFKADGGSYQLR
-558 NYTFTNLNTLHV
+558 NYTFNNLNTLHV
-570 TGYGVNGG
+570 SGYGYGG

-586 GTNHCNPNYESLT
+586 GSSKCNPNYESLT
-599 FDNCSFTA
+599 FNNCSFTA

-613 ANIPNGNDLN
+613 AEIPKGGNLTN
-623 QFNPK
+623 FNPK
-628 NVTFKDCWF
+628 DVTFKNCWF

-644 SFKNIDNV
+644 TFKGIDNV
-652 TIDNLYLGGKLV
+652 TIENLYLGGKLV

-692 NEAPVFENLD
+692 NTAPVFENLD
-702 DEPFN
+702 GDPFY

-715 FRLKATDPENHKVT
+715 FQLKANDPENQKVT
-729 LSAVS
+729 LSAGS
-734 ALPKGAS
+734 ALPQGAS
-741 FDTETGTFTW
+741 FDAETGTFTW
-751 ETSDSD
+751 KTSESD
-757 SGRREITFKAL
+757 SGQRKITFKAE
-768 DEYGAFSEKTVTV
+768 DEYGAASEKTVTI
-781 NIEAGEVKLVNITA
+781 NIE
-795 AEDTYLAGWK
+795 
-805 TEKNTTYSD
+805 SD
-814 NDYLRVLRMANAK
+814 
-827 SDPEK
+827 
-832 YGLFGERITDTSDGS
+832 
-847 DGKISVL
+847 
-854 KFDVSDLKKNLKNL
+854 
-868 DRAELELT
+868 
-876 LINRRSNSSTGTDRL
+876 
-891 MVVPVSGEWDAKKA
+891 KA
-905 TWNTHPEWDTEKA
+905 
-918 VYSEEFQVD
+918 
-927 KNSEVKNNVAITDSN
+927 
-942 YDGTK
+942 
-947 AIVDV
+947 
-952 TELIK
+952 
-957 NMDDAENTLSLAVCD
+957 
-972 ENGYELAFASTEGA
+972 
-986 AKLDAEKEAAPV
+986 
-998 IRATVKNVI
+998 I
-1007 GKDAEVSRTV
+1007 GKDVEVSRNV
-1017 VSQDT
+1017 VSADT
-1022 FAGSWSGDQTVNFG
+1022 FVGSWSGDQSANFG
-1036 AKNFLRTSY
+1036 TKNFLRTSY

-1061 KVTYLKFDVSQIDLT
+1061 KVTYLKFDVSKIDLT

-1089 VRYNEAA
+1089 VRYADA
-1096 NLDAQLQIAMAENTD
+1096 KNLDAQLQIAMAANTD
-1111 WTENTLNWKT
+1111 WTEDTLNWKN
-1121 KPAILEENGVII
+1121 KPAIAEENGVII
-1133 SEEFNLGKIVSNDPA
+1133 SEEFNLGATVSNDPA
-1148 QISTPNGT
+1148 KISIPDGT
-1156 IATADVTSL
+1156 VATADVTSF

-1171 AGQDSITLA
+1171 AGQDSITLV
-1180 VNMVGKQVDKANRI
+1180 VNMVGKSADKASRI
-1194 FFVSK
+1194 YFVSK
-1199 EGAKSYA
+1199 EGAASYEN
-1206 DAENMAPVLVS
+1206 AENMAPVLVG
-1217 TKTVAVSE
+1217 TKTVAVSG
-1225 IKVNA
+1225 IKVSA
-1230 PTKTVYDLGES
+1230 PTKKVYDLGES

-1276 AEKQTVTVKYAG
+1276 TEKQTVTVKYAG
-1288 KTATFDVE
+1288 QTATFDVE
-1296 IRNLTLENAKTAAS
+1296 IRNFTLENAKTAAI
-1310 KEITDYA
+1310 KTITDDA
-1317 TAQKE
+1317 NAQKE

-1327 EGLSEEAIADYNKKV
+1327 KGLSEEEITAYNEKV
-1342 DEVTDAAIAKVNEAA
+1342 DKAAEAAIAKVNEAA
-1357 VTTDVD
+1357 ATTDVD

-1374 AFVKEA
+1374 ALVKEA
-1380 TEVSEKNIADA
+1380 TEVSEKNIADAEA

-1424 ADQKTA
+1424 AAQRST

-1446 NAATTPEEAAGA
+1446 NAATTTEEVAEA
-1458 QKEAVTSLDEVF
+1458 QKAAETSLDEVL
-1470 TAAKNADKKA
+1470 TAAKDADKKA
-1480 EPTPTPEPTPD
+1480 EPTPTPEP
-1491 PKPVHKDGL
+1491 KPVHKDGL
-1500 SDEKD
+1500 SDERD

-1529 NGWWRVVNGKVDFSC
+1529 NGWWRVVNGKVDFNC
-1544 NSVEKNENGWWY
+1544 NSVEKNQNGWWY
-1556 IRGGKVDFGY
+1556 IRGGKVDFNY

-1604 KVDFGYTGVAKNAN
+1604 KVDFNYTGVAKNAN

-1669 GKVNFNFCG
+1669 GKVNFNFNG
-1678 IAHNENGYW
+1678 IAKNENGYW
-1687 YLSGGKV
+1687 YLRGGKV

>member
-1 MNKNRKRYSK
+1 MNRHSHRRKKISARV
-11 KTGIRAMALSMAAA
+11 MALSMAAA
-25 MAVTL
+25 MAVTV
-30 YPIPAFAVENG
+30 YPVPAFAEEG
-41 QAAEQTQVQNKTG
+41 QNVAQKVQVLDKTG

-79 NSDVLKSAQY
+79 NSDVLRSAQY

-110 KQANPGSYYHM
+110 KQTDPGSHYHM

-150 SPERYYPADS
+150 SPERYYPEDS
-160 FEISADKKTVK
+160 FEISTDKKTVK

-203 PTETAKPDVT
+203 ATETDKPDVT
-213 AANVLNFKDFAEN
+213 AANVLNFKDFAEK

-264 GKYVAYD
+264 GTYVAYD
-271 TKNVMFPNKRV
+271 AKKVMFPNKRV

-289 EAFQAALE
+289 EAFQAALA

-328 GEDGKLNIYLDEDAL
+328 GKDGKLNIYLDEDAL

-366 ITISGRGIIDGQ
+366 ITVSGRGIIDGQ

-392 SGHQGG
+392 SPHQGG

-442 HSWVD
+442 HAWVD

-455 GITLN
+455 GIHLN

-479 NEFPVRRLSKSA
+479 NEFPQRRLKKK

-545 THFKADGGSYQMR
+545 TRFKADGGSYQMR
-558 NYTFTNLNTLHV
+558 DYTFNNVNTLHV
-570 TGYGVNGG
+570 TGYGTNGG

-586 GTNHCNPNYESLT
+586 GTSGCTPNYENLI
-599 FDNCSFTA
+599 FNNCSFTA
-607 NNGNNA
+607 NNGNNV
-613 ANIPNGNDLN
+613 ANIPSGNDLN

-644 SFKNIDNV
+644 SFKSIDNV
-652 TIDNLYLGGKLV
+652 TIDNLYLGGKLI

-681 TFLANGENIKK
+681 TFLVNGENIKK
-692 NEAPVFENLD
+692 NAAPVFENPD
-702 DEPFN
+702 NEPFN

-715 FRLKATDPENHKVT
+715 FQVNATDPEENNVT
-729 LSAVS
+729 LSVVG

-741 FDTETGTFTW
+741 FDAETGAFTW

-757 SGRREITFKAL
+757 SGKREITFKAL
-768 DEYGAFSEKTVTV
+768 DEYGASTQKTVTI
-781 NIEAGEVKLVNITA
+781 NIE
-795 AEDTYLAGWK
+795 
-805 TEKNTTYSD
+805 SD
-814 NDYLRVLRMANAK
+814 RV
-827 SDPEK
+827 P
-832 YGLFGERITDTSDGS
+832 
-847 DGKISVL
+847 
-854 KFDVSDLKKNLKNL
+854 
-868 DRAELELT
+868 
-876 LINRRSNSSTGTDRL
+876 
-891 MVVPVSGEWDAKKA
+891 
-905 TWNTHPEWDTEKA
+905 
-918 VYSEEFQVD
+918 
-927 KNSEVKNNVAITDSN
+927 
-942 YDGTK
+942 
-947 AIVDV
+947 
-952 TELIK
+952 
-957 NMDDAENTLSLAVCD
+957 
-972 ENGYELAFASTEGA
+972 
-986 AKLDAEKEAAPV
+986 
-998 IRATVKNVI
+998 
-1007 GKDAEVSRTV
+1007 GKDVEVSRTV

-1022 FAGSWSGDQTVNFG
+1022 FAGSWSGDQTADFG

-1089 VRYNEAA
+1089 VRYDEAA
-1096 NLDAQLQIAMAENTD
+1096 NLDAQLQIAMTENTD
-1111 WTENTLNWKT
+1111 WTENTLNWKN
-1121 KPAILEENGVII
+1121 KPVILDVNGVII
-1133 SEEFNLGKIVSNDPA
+1133 SEEFNLGDIVSNDPG

-1156 IATADVTSL
+1156 VATADVTSL
-1165 VAAAKA
+1165 VAVAKS
-1171 AGQDSITLA
+1171 AGQDSVTLA
-1180 VNMVGKQVDKANRI
+1180 VNVVDKQVDKANRI

-1199 EGAKSYA
+1199 EGAKNFEN
-1206 DAENMAPVLVS
+1206 AENMAPALVG
-1217 TKTVAVSE
+1217 TKTVAISG

-1241 LDTTGMTVTAS
+1241 FDTTGMTVTAS

-1266 IVTGFDSSKV
+1266 IITGFDSSKV
-1276 AEKQTVTVKYAG
+1276 TEKQTVTVKYAG

-1296 IRNLTLENAKTAAS
+1296 IRN
-1310 KEITDYA
+1310 I
-1317 TAQKE
+1317 
-1322 AIADL
+1322 I
-1327 EGLSEEAIADYNKKV
+1327 I
-1342 DEVTDAAIAKVNEAA
+1342 
-1357 VTTDVD
+1357 
-1363 KAVADAKTAVD
+1363 
-1374 AFVKEA
+1374 
-1380 TEVSEKNIADA
+1380 
-1391 EAKLK
+1391 
-1396 AAKEEAV
+1396 
-1403 KAVTDKAT
+1403 
-1411 AITAEIEKLANLS
+1411 
-1424 ADQKTA
+1424 
-1430 YEADV
+1430 
-1435 ESAVAA
+1435 
-1441 AKEAI
+1441 
-1446 NAATTPEEAAGA
+1446 PE
-1458 QKEAVTSLDEVF
+1458 
-1470 TAAKNADKKA
+1470 
-1480 EPTPTPEPTPD
+1480 PEPT
-1491 PKPVHKDGL
+1491 HADGL
-1500 SDEKD
+1500 ANEM
-1505 ADGNWYYYKD
+1505 AEDGKWYVYRD
-1515 NKIATNVTTVAKNK
+1515 NAVDYGYTGLAANEY
-1529 NGWWRVVNGKVDFSC
+1529 GWFMVVNGA
-1544 NSVEKNENGWWY
+1544 
-1556 IRGGKVDFGY
+1556 VDFGY
-1566 TGVAK
+1566 TGLA
-1571 NANGWWRIVNG
+1571 ANEYGWFMVVNG
-1582 KVDFNCNSVEK
+1582 A
-1593 NHNGWWYIRGG
+1593 
-1604 KVDFGYTGVAKNAN
+1604 VDFGYTGLAAN
-1618 GWWRIVN
+1618 EYGWFMVVNGALDFTYNGLVQNEYGWWKVTA

-1630 NCNSVEKNHNGWW
+1630 NYNGFATNEYGTW
-1643 YIRGGKVDFSY
+1643 YVRGGKVDFSY
-1654 TGVAKNANGWWRIEN
+1654 
-1669 GKVNFNFCG
+1669 
-1678 IAHNENGYW
+1678 HM
-1687 YLSGGKV
+1687 
-1694 DFSKNGTV
+1694 
-1702 KVQGKTYRVVNGK
+1702 
-1715 IKF
+1715 

>member
-11 KTGIRAMALSMAAA
+11 KTGLRAMAFSMAAA

-41 QAAEQTQVQNKTG
+41 QAAEQIQVQDKTG

-65 DPATPDVDESAIVA
+65 DPTTPDVDESAIVA

-110 KQANPGSYYHM
+110 KQTDPGSYYHM

-150 SPERYYPADS
+150 SPERYYPEDS

-171 FKMSADLRYCIVN
+171 FKMSAGLRYCIVN

-203 PTETAKPDVT
+203 ATETDKPDVT
-213 AANVLNFKDFAEN
+213 AANVLNFKNFAEK
-226 YLQEHP
+226 YLQDHP
-232 ITDTVGEVCTE
+232 IMDTVGEVCTE

-271 TKNVMFPNKRV
+271 TKEVMFPNKRV

-297 EVKNSDTLD
+297 EVKNSDILD

-319 LSIKNWDGN
+319 LSIKNWDGD

-366 ITISGRGIIDGQ
+366 ITVSGRGIIDGQ

-383 SWDKADAEL
+383 SWDKCHAEL
-392 SGHQGG
+392 GPHQGG

-455 GITLN
+455 GIHLN

-479 NEFPVRRLSKSA
+479 NEFPQRRLKNK
-491 DLNNLSTEDQNIA
+491 DLNNLSVEDQNIA

-511 KDRLQWDTDDT
+511 KDRLQWDIDDT

-534 TFANAVRLGHN
+534 TFANAIRLGHN
-545 THFKADGGSYQMR
+545 TRFKADGGSYQMR
-558 NYTFTNLNTLHV
+558 DYTFNNVNTLHV

-586 GTNHCNPNYESLT
+586 GTSGCNPNYENLT
-599 FDNCSFTA
+599 FNNCSFTA

-613 ANIPNGNDLN
+613 ANIPNGSDLN
-623 QFNPK
+623 NFNPK
-628 NVTFKDCWF
+628 SVTFKDCWF

-644 SFKNIDNV
+644 SFKSIDNV
-652 TIDNLYLGGKLV
+652 TIDNLYLGGELV

-692 NEAPVFENLD
+692 NAAPVFENLD
-702 DEPFN
+702 NEPFN

-715 FRLKATDPENHKVT
+715 FQVKATDPEEYNVA
-729 LSAVS
+729 LSVVS

-741 FDTETGTFTW
+741 FDAETGTFTW

-757 SGRREITFKAL
+757 SGRKEITFKAV
-768 DEYGAFSEKTVTV
+768 DEYGASTQKIVTINIEEGIVKAV
-781 NIEAGEVKLVNITA
+781 NIAA

-805 TEKNTTYSD
+805 SEKNNTYSD
-814 NDYLRVLRMANAK
+814 NEYLRVCRMGKAI
-827 SDPEK
+827 SDLEN
-832 YGLFGERITDTSDGS
+832 YGLFGEKITSTSDGN
-847 DGKISVL
+847 DAKISVL
-854 KFDVSDLKKNLKNL
+854 KFDVSDLKKNIKNL
-868 DRAELELT
+868 EKAELELT
-876 LINRRSNSSTGTDRL
+876 LINRRSSSATGTDRL
-891 MVVPVSGEWDAKKA
+891 MVVPVSGEWDAKTV
-905 TWNTHPEWDTEKA
+905 TWNTHPEWDTENVA
-918 VYSEEFQVD
+918 YSEAFQVD
-927 KNSEVKNNVAITDSN
+927 KNSEVKNNIGITASN

-952 TELIK
+952 TEFIK
-957 NMDDAENTLSLAVCD
+957 NMENSENTLSLAICD

-998 IRATVKNVI
+998 IRATVKKVI
-1007 GKDAEVSRTV
+1007 GKDSEVSRTV

-1022 FAGSWSGDQTVNFG
+1022 FAGSWSGDQSADFG

-1055 AGGSDN
+1055 ASGSDN
-1061 KVTYLKFDVSQIDLT
+1061 KVTYLKFDVSQIDLS
-1076 QVDRVKLQMTLLG
+1076 QIDRVKLQMTLLG
-1089 VRYNEAA
+1089 VRYSEAA

-1111 WTENTLNWKT
+1111 WTEDTLNWKN
-1121 KPAILEENGVII
+1121 KPAILDANGVIT
-1133 SEEFNLGKIVSNDPA
+1133 SEEFNLGTVVSNDPG

-1156 IATADVTSL
+1156 VATADVTSF

-1171 AGQDSITLA
+1171 AGQDSITLV
-1180 VNMVGKQVDKANRI
+1180 VNMAGKSVDRANRI

-1199 EGAKSYA
+1199 EGAASYA
-1206 DAENMAPVLVS
+1206 NAENMAPALVS
-1217 TKTVAVSE
+1217 TKTVAVSG
-1225 IKVNA
+1225 IKVSA

-1252 YEDGTEDVVDLSKV
+1252 YEDGTEGTVNLSKV
-1266 IVTGFDSSKV
+1266 IITGFDSSKV
-1276 AEKQTVTVKYAG
+1276 TEKQTVTVKYAG
-1288 KTATFDVE
+1288 QTATFDVE
-1296 IRNLTLENAKTAAS
+1296 IRDFTLEN
-1310 KEITDYA
+1310 
-1317 TAQKE
+1317 
-1322 AIADL
+1322 
-1327 EGLSEEAIADYNKKV
+1327 
-1342 DEVTDAAIAKVNEAA
+1342 
-1357 VTTDVD
+1357 
-1363 KAVADAKTAVD
+1363 
-1374 AFVKEA
+1374 
-1380 TEVSEKNIADA
+1380 
-1391 EAKLK
+1391 
-1396 AAKEEAV
+1396 AKEEAV

-1424 ADQKTA
+1424 ADQKA
-1430 YEADV
+1430 VYEADV

-1446 NAATTPEEAAGA
+1446 NAATTTEEVAEAQNAAETF
-1458 QKEAVTSLDEVF
+1458 QDKVF
-1470 TAAKNADKKA
+1470 SDAKDADKKA
-1480 EPTPTPEPTPD
+1480 EPTPTPE

-1529 NGWWRVVNGKVDFSC
+1529 NGWWYIRGGKVDFNYTGIAKNANGWGRIVNGKVDFSC

-1556 IRGGKVDFGY
+1556 IRGGKVDFNYTGIAKNANGWWRIVNGKVDFNCNSVEKNENGWWYIRGGKVDFSY

-1593 NHNGWWYIRGG
+1593 N
-1604 KVDFGYTGVAKNAN
+1604 
-1618 GWWRIVN
+1618 
-1625 GKVDF
+1625 
-1630 NCNSVEKNHNGWW
+1630 ENGWW

-1669 GKVNFNFCG
+1669 GKVNFNFRG

-1687 YLSGGKV
+1687 YLRDGKV
-1694 DFSKNGTV
+1694 NFSKNGTV

>member
-1 MNKNRKRYSK
+1 MNRHSHRRKKISARV
-11 KTGIRAMALSMAAA
+11 MALSMAAA
-25 MAVTL
+25 MAVTV
-30 YPIPAFAVENG
+30 YPVPAFAEEG
-41 QAAEQTQVQNKTG
+41 QNVAQKVQVLDKTG

-79 NSDVLKSAQY
+79 NSDVLRSAQY

-110 KQANPGSYYHM
+110 KQTDPGSHYHM

-150 SPERYYPADS
+150 SPERYYPEDS
-160 FEISADKKTVK
+160 FEISTDKKTVK

-203 PTETAKPDVT
+203 ATETDKPDVT
-213 AANVLNFKDFAEN
+213 AANVLNFKDFAEK

-264 GKYVAYD
+264 GTYVAYD
-271 TKNVMFPNKRV
+271 AKKVMFPNKRV

-289 EAFQAALE
+289 EAFQAALA

-328 GEDGKLNIYLDEDAL
+328 GKDGKLNIYLDEDAL

-366 ITISGRGIIDGQ
+366 ITVSGRGIIDGQ

-392 SGHQGG
+392 SPHQGG

-442 HSWVD
+442 HAWVD

-455 GITLN
+455 GIHLN

-479 NEFPVRRLSKSA
+479 NEFPQRRLKKK

-545 THFKADGGSYQMR
+545 TRFKADGGSYQMR
-558 NYTFTNLNTLHV
+558 DYTFNNVNTLHV
-570 TGYGVNGG
+570 TGYGTNGG

-586 GTNHCNPNYESLT
+586 GTSGCTPNYENLI
-599 FDNCSFTA
+599 FNNCSFTA
-607 NNGNNA
+607 NNGNNV
-613 ANIPNGNDLN
+613 ANIPSGNDLN

-644 SFKNIDNV
+644 SFKSIDNV
-652 TIDNLYLGGKLV
+652 TIDNLYLGGKLI

-681 TFLANGENIKK
+681 TFLVNGENIKK
-692 NEAPVFENLD
+692 NAAPVFENPD
-702 DEPFN
+702 NEPFN

-715 FRLKATDPENHKVT
+715 FQVNATDPEENNVT
-729 LSAVS
+729 LSVVG

-741 FDTETGTFTW
+741 FDAETGAFTW

-757 SGRREITFKAL
+757 SGKREITFKAL
-768 DEYGAFSEKTVTV
+768 DEYGASTQKTVTI
-781 NIEAGEVKLVNITA
+781 NIE
-795 AEDTYLAGWK
+795 
-805 TEKNTTYSD
+805 SD
-814 NDYLRVLRMANAK
+814 RV
-827 SDPEK
+827 P
-832 YGLFGERITDTSDGS
+832 
-847 DGKISVL
+847 
-854 KFDVSDLKKNLKNL
+854 
-868 DRAELELT
+868 
-876 LINRRSNSSTGTDRL
+876 
-891 MVVPVSGEWDAKKA
+891 
-905 TWNTHPEWDTEKA
+905 
-918 VYSEEFQVD
+918 
-927 KNSEVKNNVAITDSN
+927 
-942 YDGTK
+942 
-947 AIVDV
+947 
-952 TELIK
+952 
-957 NMDDAENTLSLAVCD
+957 
-972 ENGYELAFASTEGA
+972 
-986 AKLDAEKEAAPV
+986 
-998 IRATVKNVI
+998 
-1007 GKDAEVSRTV
+1007 GKDVEVSRTV

-1022 FAGSWSGDQTVNFG
+1022 FAGSWSGDQTADFG

-1089 VRYNEAA
+1089 VRYDEAA
-1096 NLDAQLQIAMAENTD
+1096 NLDAQLQIAMTENTD
-1111 WTENTLNWKT
+1111 WTENTLNWKN
-1121 KPAILEENGVII
+1121 KPVILDVNGVII
-1133 SEEFNLGKIVSNDPA
+1133 SEEFNLGDIVSNDPG

-1156 IATADVTSL
+1156 VATADVTSL
-1165 VAAAKA
+1165 VAVAKS
-1171 AGQDSITLA
+1171 AGQDSVTLA
-1180 VNMVGKQVDKANRI
+1180 VNVVDKQVDKANRI

-1199 EGAKSYA
+1199 EGAKNFEN
-1206 DAENMAPVLVS
+1206 AENMAPALVG
-1217 TKTVAVSE
+1217 TKTVAISG

-1241 LDTTGMTVTAS
+1241 FDTTGMTVTAS

-1266 IVTGFDSSKV
+1266 IITGFDSSKV
-1276 AEKQTVTVKYAG
+1276 TEKQTVTVKYAG

-1296 IRNLTLENAKTAAS
+1296 IRN
-1310 KEITDYA
+1310 I
-1317 TAQKE
+1317 
-1322 AIADL
+1322 I
-1327 EGLSEEAIADYNKKV
+1327 I
-1342 DEVTDAAIAKVNEAA
+1342 
-1357 VTTDVD
+1357 
-1363 KAVADAKTAVD
+1363 
-1374 AFVKEA
+1374 
-1380 TEVSEKNIADA
+1380 
-1391 EAKLK
+1391 
-1396 AAKEEAV
+1396 
-1403 KAVTDKAT
+1403 
-1411 AITAEIEKLANLS
+1411 
-1424 ADQKTA
+1424 
-1430 YEADV
+1430 
-1435 ESAVAA
+1435 
-1441 AKEAI
+1441 
-1446 NAATTPEEAAGA
+1446 PE
-1458 QKEAVTSLDEVF
+1458 
-1470 TAAKNADKKA
+1470 
-1480 EPTPTPEPTPD
+1480 PEPT
-1491 PKPVHKDGL
+1491 HADGL
-1500 SDEKD
+1500 ANEM
-1505 ADGNWYYYKD
+1505 AEDGKWYVYRD
-1515 NKIATNVTTVAKNK
+1515 NAVDYGYTGLAANEY
-1529 NGWWRVVNGKVDFSC
+1529 GWFMVVNGA
-1544 NSVEKNENGWWY
+1544 
-1556 IRGGKVDFGY
+1556 VDFGY
-1566 TGVAK
+1566 TGLA
-1571 NANGWWRIVNG
+1571 ANEYGWFMVVNG
-1582 KVDFNCNSVEK
+1582 A
-1593 NHNGWWYIRGG
+1593 
-1604 KVDFGYTGVAKNAN
+1604 VDFGYTGLAAN
-1618 GWWRIVN
+1618 EYGWFMVVNGAVDFGYTGLAANKYGWFMVVNGAVDFGYTGLAANEYGWFMVVNGALDFTYNGLVQNEYGWWKVTA

-1630 NCNSVEKNHNGWW
+1630 NYNGFATNEYGTW
-1643 YIRGGKVDFSY
+1643 YVRGGKVDFSY
-1654 TGVAKNANGWWRIEN
+1654 
-1669 GKVNFNFCG
+1669 
-1678 IAHNENGYW
+1678 HM
-1687 YLSGGKV
+1687 
-1694 DFSKNGTV
+1694 
-1702 KVQGKTYRVVNGK
+1702 
-1715 IKF
+1715 

>member
-11 KTGIRAMALSMAAA
+11 KTGLRAMAFSMAAA

-41 QAAEQTQVQNKTG
+41 QAAEQIQVQDKTG

-65 DPATPDVDESAIVA
+65 DPTTPDVDESAIVA
-79 NSDVLKSAQY
+79 DSDVLKSAQY

-110 KQANPGSYYHM
+110 KQTDPGSYYHM

-150 SPERYYPADS
+150 SPERYYPEDS

-171 FKMSADLRYCIVN
+171 FKMSAGLRYCIVN

-203 PTETAKPDVT
+203 ATETDKPDVT
-213 AANVLNFKDFAEN
+213 AANVLNFKNFAEK
-226 YLQEHP
+226 YLQDHP
-232 ITDTVGEVCTE
+232 IMDTVGEVCTE

-264 GKYVAYD
+264 GRYVAYD
-271 TKNVMFPNKRV
+271 TKKVMFPNKRV

-319 LSIKNWDGN
+319 LSIKNWDGD
-328 GEDGKLNIYLDEDAL
+328 GKDGKLNIYLDEDAL

-366 ITISGRGIIDGQ
+366 ITISGRGILDGQ

-383 SWDKADAEL
+383 SWDKSDAEL
-392 SGHQGG
+392 SPHQGG

-442 HSWVD
+442 HAWVD

-455 GITLN
+455 GIHLN

-479 NEFPVRRLSKSA
+479 NEFPQRRLKTK

-545 THFKADGGSYQMR
+545 TQSYQMR
-558 NYTFTNLNTLHV
+558 DYTFNNVNTLHV
-570 TGYGVNGG
+570 TGYGSNGG

-586 GTNHCNPNYESLT
+586 GTNGSTPNYENLI
-599 FDNCSFTA
+599 FNNCSFTA
-607 NNGNNA
+607 NNGNNV

-692 NEAPVFENLD
+692 NAAPVFENLEG
-702 DEPFN
+702 EPFN
-707 VKAGETVS
+707 LKAGETVA
-715 FRLKATDPENHKVT
+715 FQLKATDPEEQNVT
-729 LSAVS
+729 LSVVS

-741 FDTETGTFTW
+741 FDAENGTFTW

-757 SGRREITFKAL
+757 SGRKEITFKAV
-768 DEYGAFSEKTVTV
+768 DEYGASTQKTVTINIEEGIVKAV
-781 NIEAGEVKLVNITA
+781 NIAA

-805 TEKNTTYSD
+805 TEKNNTYSD
-814 NDYLRVLRMANAK
+814 NEYLRVLRMTGAK
-827 SDPEK
+827 TNQEK
-832 YGLFGERITDTSDGS
+832 YGLFGEKITSTSDGN
-847 DGKISVL
+847 DAKISVL
-854 KFDVSDLKKNLKNL
+854 KFDVSDLKKNIKNL
-868 DRAELELT
+868 EKAELELT
-876 LINRRSNSSTGTDRL
+876 LINRRSNKAIGTDRL
-891 MVVPVSGEWDAKKA
+891 MVVPVPGEWDAKTV
-905 TWNTHPEWDTEKA
+905 TWNTHPEWNIENVA
-918 VYSEEFQVD
+918 YSEEIQVD
-927 KNSEVKNNVAITDSN
+927 KNSEVKNNVGITASS

-947 AIVDV
+947 VTVDV
-952 TELIK
+952 TEFIK
-957 NMDDAENTLSLAVCD
+957 NMDESKNTLSLAVC
-972 ENGYELAFASTEGA
+972 EEKGYELAFASTEGA
-986 AKLDAEKEAAPV
+986 KQLDAEKKAAPV
-998 IRATVKNVI
+998 IHATVKKVI
-1007 GKDAEVSRTV
+1007 GKDAEISRTV

-1022 FAGSWSGDQTVNFG
+1022 FAGSWSGDQTADFG
-1036 AKNFLRTSY
+1036 AKNFLRTSC

-1061 KVTYLKFDVSQIDLT
+1061 KVTYLKFDVSQINLT
-1076 QVDRVKLQMTLLG
+1076 QVERVKLQMTLLG
-1089 VRYNEAA
+1089 VRYNEAK

-1111 WTENTLNWKT
+1111 WTEDTLNWKN
-1121 KPAILEENGVII
+1121 KPAILDANGVIT
-1133 SEEFNLGKIVSNDPA
+1133 SEEFNLGTVVSNDPGR
-1148 QISTPNGT
+1148 ISTPNGT
-1156 IATADVTSL
+1156 VATADVTSF

-1171 AGQDSITLA
+1171 AGQDSITLV
-1180 VNMVGKQVDKANRI
+1180 VNIAGKSVDRANRI

-1199 EGAKSYA
+1199 EGAASYA
-1206 DAENMAPVLVS
+1206 NAENMAPALVS
-1217 TKTVAVSE
+1217 TKTVAVSG
-1225 IKVNA
+1225 IKVSA

-1252 YEDGTEDVVDLSKV
+1252 YEDGTEGTVNLPKV
-1266 IVTGFDSSKV
+1266 IIIGFDSSKV
-1276 AEKQTVTVKYAG
+1276 TEKQTVTVKYAG
-1288 KTATFDVE
+1288 QTATFDVE
-1296 IRNLTLENAKTAAS
+1296 IRDFTLEN
-1310 KEITDYA
+1310 
-1317 TAQKE
+1317 
-1322 AIADL
+1322 
-1327 EGLSEEAIADYNKKV
+1327 
-1342 DEVTDAAIAKVNEAA
+1342 
-1357 VTTDVD
+1357 
-1363 KAVADAKTAVD
+1363 
-1374 AFVKEA
+1374 
-1380 TEVSEKNIADA
+1380 
-1391 EAKLK
+1391 
-1396 AAKEEAV
+1396 AKEEAV

-1424 ADQKTA
+1424 ADQKA
-1430 YEADV
+1430 VYEADV

-1446 NAATTPEEAAGA
+1446 NAATTTEEVAEAQNAAETF
-1458 QKEAVTSLDEVF
+1458 QDKVF
-1470 TAAKNADKKA
+1470 SDAKDADKKA
-1480 EPTPTPEPTPD
+1480 EPTPTPDPAPE

-1529 NGWWRVVNGKVDFSC
+1529 NGWWYIRGGKVDFNYTGIAKNANGWWRIVNGKVDFSC

-1556 IRGGKVDFGY
+1556 IRGGKVDFNYTGIAKNANGWWRIVNGKVDFSCNSVEKNENGWWYIRGGKVDFSY

-1593 NHNGWWYIRGG
+1593 N
-1604 KVDFGYTGVAKNAN
+1604 
-1618 GWWRIVN
+1618 
-1625 GKVDF
+1625 
-1630 NCNSVEKNHNGWW
+1630 ENGWW

-1669 GKVNFNFCG
+1669 GKVNFNFRG

-1687 YLSGGKV
+1687 YLRDGKV
-1694 DFSKNGTV
+1694 NFSKNGTV

>member
-1 MNKNRKRYSK
+1 MNRHSHRRKKISARV
-11 KTGIRAMALSMAAA
+11 MALSMAAA
-25 MAVTL
+25 MAVTV
-30 YPIPAFAVENG
+30 YPVPAFAEEG
-41 QAAEQTQVQNKTG
+41 QNVAQKVQVLDKTG

-79 NSDVLKSAQY
+79 NSDVLRSAQY

-110 KQANPGSYYHM
+110 KQTDPGSHYHM

-150 SPERYYPADS
+150 SPERYYPEDS
-160 FEISADKKTVK
+160 FEISTDKKTVK

-203 PTETAKPDVT
+203 ATETDKPDVT
-213 AANVLNFKDFAEN
+213 AANVLNFKDFAEK

-264 GKYVAYD
+264 GTYVAYD
-271 TKNVMFPNKRV
+271 AKKVMFPNKRV

-289 EAFQAALE
+289 EAFQAALA

-328 GEDGKLNIYLDEDAL
+328 GKDGKLNIYLDEDAL

-366 ITISGRGIIDGQ
+366 ITVSGRGIIDGQ

-392 SGHQGG
+392 SPHQGG

-442 HSWVD
+442 HAWVD

-455 GITLN
+455 GIHLN

-479 NEFPVRRLSKSA
+479 NEFPQRRLKKK

-545 THFKADGGSYQMR
+545 TRFKADGGSYQMR
-558 NYTFTNLNTLHV
+558 DYTFNNVNTLHV
-570 TGYGVNGG
+570 TGYGTNGG

-586 GTNHCNPNYESLT
+586 GTSGCTPNYENLI
-599 FDNCSFTA
+599 FNNCSFTA
-607 NNGNNA
+607 NNGNNV
-613 ANIPNGNDLN
+613 ANIPSGNDLN

-644 SFKNIDNV
+644 SFKSIDNV
-652 TIDNLYLGGKLV
+652 TIDNLYLGGKLI

-681 TFLANGENIKK
+681 TFLVNGENIKK
-692 NEAPVFENLD
+692 NAAPVFENPD
-702 DEPFN
+702 NEPFN

-715 FRLKATDPENHKVT
+715 FQVNATDPEENNVT
-729 LSAVS
+729 LSVVG

-741 FDTETGTFTW
+741 FDAETGAFTW

-757 SGRREITFKAL
+757 SGKREITFKAL
-768 DEYGAFSEKTVTV
+768 DEYGASTQKTVTI
-781 NIEAGEVKLVNITA
+781 NIE
-795 AEDTYLAGWK
+795 
-805 TEKNTTYSD
+805 SD
-814 NDYLRVLRMANAK
+814 RV
-827 SDPEK
+827 P
-832 YGLFGERITDTSDGS
+832 
-847 DGKISVL
+847 
-854 KFDVSDLKKNLKNL
+854 
-868 DRAELELT
+868 
-876 LINRRSNSSTGTDRL
+876 
-891 MVVPVSGEWDAKKA
+891 
-905 TWNTHPEWDTEKA
+905 
-918 VYSEEFQVD
+918 
-927 KNSEVKNNVAITDSN
+927 
-942 YDGTK
+942 
-947 AIVDV
+947 
-952 TELIK
+952 
-957 NMDDAENTLSLAVCD
+957 
-972 ENGYELAFASTEGA
+972 
-986 AKLDAEKEAAPV
+986 
-998 IRATVKNVI
+998 
-1007 GKDAEVSRTV
+1007 GKDVEVSRTV

-1022 FAGSWSGDQTVNFG
+1022 FAGSWSGDQTADFG

-1089 VRYNEAA
+1089 VRYDEAA
-1096 NLDAQLQIAMAENTD
+1096 NLDAQLQIAMTENTD
-1111 WTENTLNWKT
+1111 WTENTLNWKN
-1121 KPAILEENGVII
+1121 KPVILDVNGVII
-1133 SEEFNLGKIVSNDPA
+1133 SEEFNLGDIVSNDPG

-1156 IATADVTSL
+1156 VATADVTSL
-1165 VAAAKA
+1165 VAVAKS
-1171 AGQDSITLA
+1171 AGQDSVTLA
-1180 VNMVGKQVDKANRI
+1180 VNVVDKQVDKANRI

-1199 EGAKSYA
+1199 EGAKNFEN
-1206 DAENMAPVLVS
+1206 AENMAPALVG
-1217 TKTVAVSE
+1217 TKTVAISG

-1241 LDTTGMTVTAS
+1241 FDTTGMTVTAS

-1266 IVTGFDSSKV
+1266 IITGFDSSKV
-1276 AEKQTVTVKYAG
+1276 TEKQTVTVKYAG

-1296 IRNLTLENAKTAAS
+1296 IRN
-1310 KEITDYA
+1310 I
-1317 TAQKE
+1317 
-1322 AIADL
+1322 I
-1327 EGLSEEAIADYNKKV
+1327 I
-1342 DEVTDAAIAKVNEAA
+1342 
-1357 VTTDVD
+1357 
-1363 KAVADAKTAVD
+1363 
-1374 AFVKEA
+1374 
-1380 TEVSEKNIADA
+1380 
-1391 EAKLK
+1391 
-1396 AAKEEAV
+1396 
-1403 KAVTDKAT
+1403 
-1411 AITAEIEKLANLS
+1411 
-1424 ADQKTA
+1424 
-1430 YEADV
+1430 
-1435 ESAVAA
+1435 
-1441 AKEAI
+1441 
-1446 NAATTPEEAAGA
+1446 PE
-1458 QKEAVTSLDEVF
+1458 
-1470 TAAKNADKKA
+1470 
-1480 EPTPTPEPTPD
+1480 PEPT
-1491 PKPVHKDGL
+1491 HADGL
-1500 SDEKD
+1500 ANEM
-1505 ADGNWYYYKD
+1505 AEDGKWYVYRD
-1515 NKIATNVTTVAKNK
+1515 NAVDYGYTGLAANEY
-1529 NGWWRVVNGKVDFSC
+1529 GWFMVVNGA
-1544 NSVEKNENGWWY
+1544 
-1556 IRGGKVDFGY
+1556 VDFGY
-1566 TGVAK
+1566 TGLA
-1571 NANGWWRIVNG
+1571 ANEYGWFMVVNG
-1582 KVDFNCNSVEK
+1582 A
-1593 NHNGWWYIRGG
+1593 
-1604 KVDFGYTGVAKNAN
+1604 VDFGYTGLAAN
-1618 GWWRIVN
+1618 KYGWFMVVNGAVDFGYTGLAANEYGWFMVVNGALDFTYNGLVQNEYGWWKVTA

-1630 NCNSVEKNHNGWW
+1630 NYNGFATNEYGTW
-1643 YIRGGKVDFSY
+1643 YVRGGKVDFSY
-1654 TGVAKNANGWWRIEN
+1654 
-1669 GKVNFNFCG
+1669 
-1678 IAHNENGYW
+1678 HM
-1687 YLSGGKV
+1687 
-1694 DFSKNGTV
+1694 
-1702 KVQGKTYRVVNGK
+1702 
-1715 IKF
+1715 

>member
-1 MNKNRKRYSK
+1 MNRHSHRRKKISARV
-11 KTGIRAMALSMAAA
+11 MALSMAAA
-25 MAVTL
+25 MAVTV
-30 YPIPAFAVENG
+30 YPVPAFAEEG
-41 QAAEQTQVQNKTG
+41 QNVAQKVQVLDKTG

-79 NSDVLKSAQY
+79 NSDVLRSAQY

-110 KQANPGSYYHM
+110 KQTDPGSHYHM

-150 SPERYYPADS
+150 SPERYYPEDS
-160 FEISADKKTVK
+160 FEISTDKKTVK

-203 PTETAKPDVT
+203 ATETDKPDVT
-213 AANVLNFKDFAEN
+213 AANVLNFKDFAEK

-264 GKYVAYD
+264 GTYVAYD
-271 TKNVMFPNKRV
+271 AKKVMFPNKRV

-289 EAFQAALE
+289 EAFQAALA

-328 GEDGKLNIYLDEDAL
+328 GKDGKLNIYLDEDAL

-366 ITISGRGIIDGQ
+366 ITVSGRGIIDGQ

-392 SGHQGG
+392 SPHQGG

-442 HSWVD
+442 HAWVD

-455 GITLN
+455 GIHLN

-479 NEFPVRRLSKSA
+479 NEFPQRRLKKK

-545 THFKADGGSYQMR
+545 TRFKADGGSYQMR
-558 NYTFTNLNTLHV
+558 DYTFNNVNTLHV
-570 TGYGVNGG
+570 TGYGTNGG

-586 GTNHCNPNYESLT
+586 GTSGCTPNYENLI
-599 FDNCSFTA
+599 FNNCSFTA
-607 NNGNNA
+607 NNGNNV
-613 ANIPNGNDLN
+613 ANIPSGNDLN

-644 SFKNIDNV
+644 SFKSIDNV
-652 TIDNLYLGGKLV
+652 TIDNLYLGGKLI

-681 TFLANGENIKK
+681 TFLVNGENIKK
-692 NEAPVFENLD
+692 NAAPVFENPD
-702 DEPFN
+702 NEPFN

-715 FRLKATDPENHKVT
+715 FQVNATDPEENNVT
-729 LSAVS
+729 LSVVG

-741 FDTETGTFTW
+741 FDAETGAFTW

-757 SGRREITFKAL
+757 SGKREITFKAL
-768 DEYGAFSEKTVTV
+768 DEYGASTQKTVTI
-781 NIEAGEVKLVNITA
+781 NIE
-795 AEDTYLAGWK
+795 
-805 TEKNTTYSD
+805 SD
-814 NDYLRVLRMANAK
+814 RV
-827 SDPEK
+827 P
-832 YGLFGERITDTSDGS
+832 
-847 DGKISVL
+847 
-854 KFDVSDLKKNLKNL
+854 
-868 DRAELELT
+868 
-876 LINRRSNSSTGTDRL
+876 
-891 MVVPVSGEWDAKKA
+891 
-905 TWNTHPEWDTEKA
+905 
-918 VYSEEFQVD
+918 
-927 KNSEVKNNVAITDSN
+927 
-942 YDGTK
+942 
-947 AIVDV
+947 
-952 TELIK
+952 
-957 NMDDAENTLSLAVCD
+957 
-972 ENGYELAFASTEGA
+972 
-986 AKLDAEKEAAPV
+986 
-998 IRATVKNVI
+998 
-1007 GKDAEVSRTV
+1007 GKDVEVSRTV

-1022 FAGSWSGDQTVNFG
+1022 FAGSWSGDQTADFG

-1089 VRYNEAA
+1089 VRYDEAA
-1096 NLDAQLQIAMAENTD
+1096 NLDAQLQIAMTENTD
-1111 WTENTLNWKT
+1111 WTENTLNWKN
-1121 KPAILEENGVII
+1121 KPAILDVNGVII
-1133 SEEFNLGKIVSNDPA
+1133 SEEFNLGDIVSNDPG

-1156 IATADVTSL
+1156 VATADVTSL
-1165 VAAAKA
+1165 VAVAKS
-1171 AGQDSITLA
+1171 AGQDSVTLA
-1180 VNMVGKQVDKANRI
+1180 VNVVDKQVDKANRI

-1199 EGAKSYA
+1199 EGAKNFEN
-1206 DAENMAPVLVS
+1206 AENMAPALVG
-1217 TKTVAVSE
+1217 TKTVAISG

-1241 LDTTGMTVTAS
+1241 FDTTGMTVTAS

-1266 IVTGFDSSKV
+1266 IITGFDSSKV
-1276 AEKQTVTVKYAG
+1276 TEKQTVTVKYAG

-1296 IRNLTLENAKTAAS
+1296 IRN
-1310 KEITDYA
+1310 I
-1317 TAQKE
+1317 
-1322 AIADL
+1322 I
-1327 EGLSEEAIADYNKKV
+1327 I
-1342 DEVTDAAIAKVNEAA
+1342 
-1357 VTTDVD
+1357 
-1363 KAVADAKTAVD
+1363 
-1374 AFVKEA
+1374 
-1380 TEVSEKNIADA
+1380 
-1391 EAKLK
+1391 
-1396 AAKEEAV
+1396 
-1403 KAVTDKAT
+1403 
-1411 AITAEIEKLANLS
+1411 
-1424 ADQKTA
+1424 
-1430 YEADV
+1430 
-1435 ESAVAA
+1435 
-1441 AKEAI
+1441 
-1446 NAATTPEEAAGA
+1446 PE
-1458 QKEAVTSLDEVF
+1458 
-1470 TAAKNADKKA
+1470 
-1480 EPTPTPEPTPD
+1480 PEPT
-1491 PKPVHKDGL
+1491 HADGL
-1500 SDEKD
+1500 ANEM
-1505 ADGNWYYYKD
+1505 AEDGKWYVYRD
-1515 NKIATNVTTVAKNK
+1515 NAVDYGYTGLAANEY
-1529 NGWWRVVNGKVDFSC
+1529 GWFMVVNGA
-1544 NSVEKNENGWWY
+1544 
-1556 IRGGKVDFGY
+1556 VDFGY
-1566 TGVAK
+1566 TGLA
-1571 NANGWWRIVNG
+1571 ANEYGWFMVVNG
-1582 KVDFNCNSVEK
+1582 A
-1593 NHNGWWYIRGG
+1593 
-1604 KVDFGYTGVAKNAN
+1604 VDFGYTGLAAN
-1618 GWWRIVN
+1618 EYGWFMVVNGAVDFGYTGLAANKYGWFMVVNGAVDFGYTGLAANEYGWFMVVNGALDFTYNGLVQNEYGWWKVTA

-1630 NCNSVEKNHNGWW
+1630 NYNGFATNEYGTW
-1643 YIRGGKVDFSY
+1643 YVRGGKVDFSY
-1654 TGVAKNANGWWRIEN
+1654 HMYDVNTSKRYEK
-1669 GKVNFNFCG
+1669 KVNEHSVFAC
-1678 IAHNENGYW
+1678 ITKMTDEK
-1687 YLSGGKV
+1687 L
-1694 DFSKNGTV
+1694 KNNQ
-1702 KVQGKTYRVVNGK
+1702 K
-1715 IKF
+1715 

>member
-11 KTGIRAMALSMAAA
+11 KTGIRAMALSIAAA

-41 QAAEQTQVQNKTG
+41 QAAEQTKVQDKTG
-54 GNIHDYGKTGD
+54 GNIHDYGKSGD
-65 DPATPDVDESAIVA
+65 DPTTPDVDESAVVA

-110 KQANPGSYYHM
+110 KQENPGQFYHM
-121 DIARFSS
+121 DVARFSS
-128 DDAEPVFEITM
+128 DDAEPVFEITL
-139 KDGSTIDSIYV
+139 KDGSTIDSVYV
-150 SPERYYPADS
+150 SPERYYPQDS

-171 FKMSADLRYCIVN
+171 FKMSNGLRYCIVN
-184 INGSINDTN
+184 INGSINDTS

-203 PTETAKPDVT
+203 PTETNKPDV
-213 AANVLNFKDFAEN
+213 AATNVLNFKEFAEK

-249 TSMNDGKEYTWSYGE
+249 TSMNDGKEYTWSYGQ
-264 GKYVAYD
+264 GVFQDYNAKQV
-271 TKNVMFPNKRV
+271 VFPNKRA

-328 GEDGKLNIYLDEDAL
+328 GKDGKLNIYLDEDAL

-378 GTYNY
+378 GTYGY
-383 SWDKADAEL
+383 TWDQAHARL

-398 SMVVRSQNITFNDTY
+398 SMVVRSQDITFNDTY

-428 NINYNNIKGLSPFQ
+428 DITYNNIKGLSPFQ

-455 GITLN
+455 GITVN

-479 NEFPVRRLSKSA
+479 NEFPERQLWGK
-491 DLNNLSTEDQNIA
+491 DLNNLSAEDQNIA

-511 KDRLQWDTDDT
+511 KDRLNWDTDDT
-522 TDVNISNTLGWS
+522 TDVNINDTLGWS
-534 TFANAVRLGHN
+534 TFANAIRLGHN
-545 THFKADGGSYQMR
+545 THFKADGGSYQLR
-558 NYTFTNLNTLHV
+558 DYTFNNVNTLHV
-570 TGYGVNGG
+570 TGYGTNGG

-586 GTNHCNPNYESLT
+586 GTNKGNPNYENLV
-599 FDNCSFTA
+599 FNNCSFTA
-607 NNGNNA
+607 NNGNNS
-613 ANIPNGNDLN
+613 ANIPNTNDLTT
-623 QFNPK
+623 FNPK

-707 VKAGETVS
+707 VKAGEKVS
-715 FRLKATDPENHKVT
+715 FRLKATDPENDKVT

-741 FDTETGTFTW
+741 FDAETGTFTW

-781 NIEAGEVKLVNITA
+781 NIEAGEVKLVKITA
-795 AEDTYLAGWK
+795 TEDTYLAGWK

-854 KFDVSDLKKNLKNL
+854 KFNVSDLKKNLKNL
-868 DRAELELT
+868 DKAELELT

-1022 FAGSWSGDQTVNFG
+1022 FAGSWSGDQTADFG

-1089 VRYNEAA
+1089 VRHNEAA

-1121 KPAILEENGVII
+1121 KPAILEENGVIT
-1133 SEEFNLGKIVSNDPA
+1133 SEEFNLGKIVSDDPA
-1148 QISTPNGT
+1148 LISTPNGT

-1206 DAENMAPVLVS
+1206 NAENMAPVLVS
-1217 TKTVAVSE
+1217 TKTVAVSG

-1296 IRNLTLENAKTAAS
+1296 IRNVTLENAKTAAS

-1322 AIADL
+1322 AIKNL
-1327 EGLSEEAIADYNKKV
+1327 KGLSEEEITAYNEKV
-1342 DEVTDAAIAKVNEAA
+1342 EKAADAAIAKVNEAA
-1357 VTTDVD
+1357 TTTDVD
-1363 KAVADAKTAVD
+1363 QAAADAKTAVD
-1374 AFVKEA
+1374 ALVKEA
-1380 TEVSEKNIADA
+1380 TEVSEKNIAAAEA

-1403 KAVTDKAT
+1403 KAVTEKAT

-1424 ADQKTA
+1424 ADQRST

-1480 EPTPTPEPTPD
+1480 EPTPD

-1515 NKIATNVTTVAKNK
+1515 NKIATTVTTVAKNK

-1556 IRGGKVDFGY
+1556 IRGGKVDFNYTGIAKNANGWWRIVNGKVDFNCNSVEKNENGWWYIRGGKVDFSY

-1593 NHNGWWYIRGG
+1593 N
-1604 KVDFGYTGVAKNAN
+1604 
-1618 GWWRIVN
+1618 
-1625 GKVDF
+1625 
-1630 NCNSVEKNHNGWW
+1630 ENGWW

-1669 GKVNFNFCG
+1669 GKVNFNFRG

-1687 YLSGGKV
+1687 YLRDGKV
-1694 DFSKNGTV
+1694 NFSKNGTV

>member
-1 MNKNRKRYSK
+1 MNRHSHRRKKISARV
-11 KTGIRAMALSMAAA
+11 MALSMAAA
-25 MAVTL
+25 MAVTV
-30 YPIPAFAVENG
+30 YPVPAFAEEG
-41 QAAEQTQVQNKTG
+41 QNVAQKVQVLDKTG

-65 DPATPDVDESAIVA
+65 DPATPDVDESVIVA
-79 NSDVLKSAQY
+79 NSDVLRSAQY

-110 KQANPGSYYHM
+110 KQTDPGSHYHM

-150 SPERYYPADS
+150 SPERYYPEDS
-160 FEISADKKTVK
+160 FEISTDKKTVK

-203 PTETAKPDVT
+203 ATETDKPDVT
-213 AANVLNFKDFAEN
+213 AANVLNFKDFAEK

-264 GKYVAYD
+264 GTYVAYD
-271 TKNVMFPNKRV
+271 AKKVMFPNKRV

-289 EAFQAALE
+289 EAFQAALA

-328 GEDGKLNIYLDEDAL
+328 GKDGKLNIYLDEDAL

-366 ITISGRGIIDGQ
+366 ITVSGRGIIDGQ

-392 SGHQGG
+392 SPHQGG

-442 HSWVD
+442 HAWVD

-455 GITLN
+455 GIHLN

-479 NEFPVRRLSKSA
+479 NEFPQRRLKKK

-545 THFKADGGSYQMR
+545 TRFKADGGSYQMR
-558 NYTFTNLNTLHV
+558 DYTFNNVNTLHV
-570 TGYGVNGG
+570 TGYGTNGG

-586 GTNHCNPNYESLT
+586 GTSGCTPNYENLI
-599 FDNCSFTA
+599 FNNCSFTA
-607 NNGNNA
+607 NNGNNV
-613 ANIPNGNDLN
+613 ANIPSGNDLN

-644 SFKNIDNV
+644 SFKSIDNV
-652 TIDNLYLGGKLV
+652 TIDNLYLGGKLI

-681 TFLANGENIKK
+681 TFLVNGENIKK
-692 NEAPVFENLD
+692 NAAPVFENPD
-702 DEPFN
+702 NEPFN

-715 FRLKATDPENHKVT
+715 FQVNATDPEENNVT
-729 LSAVS
+729 LSVVG

-741 FDTETGTFTW
+741 FDAETGAFTW

-757 SGRREITFKAL
+757 SGKREITFKAL
-768 DEYGAFSEKTVTV
+768 DEYGASTQKTVTI
-781 NIEAGEVKLVNITA
+781 NIE
-795 AEDTYLAGWK
+795 
-805 TEKNTTYSD
+805 SD
-814 NDYLRVLRMANAK
+814 RV
-827 SDPEK
+827 P
-832 YGLFGERITDTSDGS
+832 
-847 DGKISVL
+847 
-854 KFDVSDLKKNLKNL
+854 
-868 DRAELELT
+868 
-876 LINRRSNSSTGTDRL
+876 
-891 MVVPVSGEWDAKKA
+891 
-905 TWNTHPEWDTEKA
+905 
-918 VYSEEFQVD
+918 
-927 KNSEVKNNVAITDSN
+927 
-942 YDGTK
+942 
-947 AIVDV
+947 
-952 TELIK
+952 
-957 NMDDAENTLSLAVCD
+957 
-972 ENGYELAFASTEGA
+972 
-986 AKLDAEKEAAPV
+986 
-998 IRATVKNVI
+998 
-1007 GKDAEVSRTV
+1007 GKDVEVSRTV

-1022 FAGSWSGDQTVNFG
+1022 FAGSWSGDQTADFG

-1089 VRYNEAA
+1089 VRYDEAA
-1096 NLDAQLQIAMAENTD
+1096 NLDAQLQIAMTENTD
-1111 WTENTLNWKT
+1111 WTENTLNWKN
-1121 KPAILEENGVII
+1121 KPAILDVNGVII
-1133 SEEFNLGKIVSNDPA
+1133 SEEFNLGDIVSNDPG

-1156 IATADVTSL
+1156 VATADVTSL
-1165 VAAAKA
+1165 VAVAKS
-1171 AGQDSITLA
+1171 AGQDSVTLA
-1180 VNMVGKQVDKANRI
+1180 VNVVDKQVDKANRI

-1199 EGAKSYA
+1199 EGAKNFEN
-1206 DAENMAPVLVS
+1206 AENMAPALVG
-1217 TKTVAVSE
+1217 TKTVAISG

-1241 LDTTGMTVTAS
+1241 FDTTGMTVTAS

-1266 IVTGFDSSKV
+1266 IITGFDSSKV
-1276 AEKQTVTVKYAG
+1276 TEKQTVTVKYAG

-1296 IRNLTLENAKTAAS
+1296 IRN
-1310 KEITDYA
+1310 I
-1317 TAQKE
+1317 
-1322 AIADL
+1322 I
-1327 EGLSEEAIADYNKKV
+1327 I
-1342 DEVTDAAIAKVNEAA
+1342 
-1357 VTTDVD
+1357 
-1363 KAVADAKTAVD
+1363 
-1374 AFVKEA
+1374 
-1380 TEVSEKNIADA
+1380 
-1391 EAKLK
+1391 
-1396 AAKEEAV
+1396 
-1403 KAVTDKAT
+1403 
-1411 AITAEIEKLANLS
+1411 
-1424 ADQKTA
+1424 
-1430 YEADV
+1430 
-1435 ESAVAA
+1435 
-1441 AKEAI
+1441 
-1446 NAATTPEEAAGA
+1446 PE
-1458 QKEAVTSLDEVF
+1458 
-1470 TAAKNADKKA
+1470 
-1480 EPTPTPEPTPD
+1480 PEPT
-1491 PKPVHKDGL
+1491 HADGL
-1500 SDEKD
+1500 ANEM
-1505 ADGNWYYYKD
+1505 AEDGKWYVYRD
-1515 NKIATNVTTVAKNK
+1515 NAVDYGYTGLAANEY
-1529 NGWWRVVNGKVDFSC
+1529 GWFMVVNGA
-1544 NSVEKNENGWWY
+1544 
-1556 IRGGKVDFGY
+1556 VDFGY
-1566 TGVAK
+1566 TGLA
-1571 NANGWWRIVNG
+1571 ANEYGWFMVVNG
-1582 KVDFNCNSVEK
+1582 A
-1593 NHNGWWYIRGG
+1593 
-1604 KVDFGYTGVAKNAN
+1604 VDFGYTGLAAN
-1618 GWWRIVN
+1618 
-1625 GKVDF
+1625 
-1630 NCNSVEKNHNGWW
+1630 
-1643 YIRGGKVDFSY
+1643 
-1654 TGVAKNANGWWRIEN
+1654 
-1669 GKVNFNFCG
+1669 
-1678 IAHNENGYW
+1678 
-1687 YLSGGKV
+1687 
-1694 DFSKNGTV
+1694 
-1702 KVQGKTYRVVNGK
+1702 
-1715 IKF
+1715 

>member
-11 KTGIRAMALSMAAA
+11 KTGLRAMAFSMAAA

-30 YPIPAFAVENG
+30 YPIPAFAAESG
-41 QAAEQTQVQNKTG
+41 QTAEQTQVQVQDKTG
-54 GNIHDYGKTGD
+54 GNIHDYGKSGD
-65 DPATPDVDESAIVA
+65 DPTTPDVDESAIVA

-110 KQANPGSYYHM
+110 KQTDPGSYYHM

-150 SPERYYPADS
+150 SPERYYPEDS

-171 FKMSADLRYCIVN
+171 FKMSAGLRYCIVN

-203 PTETAKPDVT
+203 PTETDKPDVT
-213 AANVLNFKDFAEN
+213 AANVLNFKDFAEK

-249 TSMNDGKEYTWSYGE
+249 TSMNDGKEYTWSYGQ
-264 GKYVAYD
+264 GVFQDYNAKQV
-271 TKNVMFPNKRV
+271 VFPNKRA

-297 EVKNSDTLD
+297 EVKNSDILD

-319 LSIKNWDGN
+319 LSIKNWDGD
-328 GEDGKLNIYLDEDAL
+328 GKDGKLNIYLDEDAL

-383 SWDKADAEL
+383 SWDQADAEL
-392 SGHQGG
+392 SPHQGG

-413 VRDVKQWNWECHTVK
+413 VRDVKQWNWECHTIK

-442 HSWVD
+442 HAWVD

-455 GITLN
+455 GIHLN

-479 NEFPVRRLSKSA
+479 NEFPQRRLKKK

-545 THFKADGGSYQMR
+545 TRSYQMR
-558 NYTFTNLNTLHV
+558 DYTFNNVNTLHV
-570 TGYGVNGG
+570 TGYGTNGG

-586 GTNHCNPNYESLT
+586 GTNGSTPNYENLI
-599 FDNCSFTA
+599 FNNCSFTA
-607 NNGNNA
+607 NNGNNV
-613 ANIPNGNDLN
+613 ANIPNGNDLTN
-623 QFNPK
+623 FNPK

-692 NEAPVFENLD
+692 NAAPVFENLNN
-702 DEPFN
+702 EPFD

-715 FRLKATDPENHKVT
+715 FQVKATDPEKNNVT
-729 LSAVS
+729 LSVVS

-741 FDTETGTFTW
+741 FDAETGAFTW

-757 SGRREITFKAL
+757 SGRKEITFKAV
-768 DEYGAFSEKTVTV
+768 DEYGASTQKTVTINIEEGIVKAV
-781 NIEAGEVKLVNITA
+781 NIAA

-805 TEKNTTYSD
+805 TEKNNTYSD
-814 NDYLRVLRMANAK
+814 NEYLRVLRMTGAK
-827 SDPEK
+827 TNQEK
-832 YGLFGERITDTSDGS
+832 YGLFGEKITSTSDGN
-847 DGKISVL
+847 DAKISVL
-854 KFDVSDLKKNLKNL
+854 KFDVSDLKKDIKNL
-868 DRAELELT
+868 DKAELELT
-876 LINRRSNSSTGTDRL
+876 LINRRSNNAIGTDRL
-891 MVVPVSGEWDAKKA
+891 MVVPVPGEWDAKTV
-905 TWNTHPEWDTEKA
+905 TWNTHPEWNTENVA
-918 VYSEEFQVD
+918 YSEAFQID
-927 KNSEVKNNVAITDSN
+927 KNSEVKNNVGITASS

-947 AIVDV
+947 VTVDV
-952 TELIK
+952 TEFIK
-957 NMDDAENTLSLAVCD
+957 NMDESKNTLSLAVC
-972 ENGYELAFASTEGA
+972 EEKGYELAFASTEGA
-986 AKLDAEKEAAPV
+986 KQLDAEKKAAPV
-998 IRATVKNVI
+998 IHATVKKVI
-1007 GKDAEVSRTV
+1007 GKDAEISRTV

-1022 FAGSWSGDQTVNFG
+1022 FAGSWSGDQTADFG
-1036 AKNFLRTSY
+1036 AKNFLRTSC

-1061 KVTYLKFDVSQIDLT
+1061 KVTYLKFDVSQINLT

-1089 VRYNEAA
+1089 VRYNEAK

-1111 WTENTLNWKT
+1111 WTEDTLNWKN
-1121 KPAILEENGVII
+1121 KPAILDANGVIT
-1133 SEEFNLGKIVSNDPA
+1133 SEEFNLGTVVSNDPG
-1148 QISTPNGT
+1148 QISIPNGT
-1156 IATADVTSL
+1156 VATADVTSF

-1180 VNMVGKQVDKANRI
+1180 VNMDGKSVDKASRI

-1199 EGAKSYA
+1199 EGAASYA
-1206 DAENMAPVLVS
+1206 NAENMVPVLVS
-1217 TKTVAVSE
+1217 TKTVAISE

-1252 YEDGTEDVVDLSKV
+1252 YEDGTEGTVNLSKV
-1266 IVTGFDSSKV
+1266 IITGFDSSKV
-1276 AEKQTVTVKYAG
+1276 TEKQTVTVKYAG
-1288 KTATFDVE
+1288 QTATFDVE
-1296 IRNLTLENAKTAAS
+1296 IRDFTLEN
-1310 KEITDYA
+1310 
-1317 TAQKE
+1317 
-1322 AIADL
+1322 
-1327 EGLSEEAIADYNKKV
+1327 
-1342 DEVTDAAIAKVNEAA
+1342 
-1357 VTTDVD
+1357 
-1363 KAVADAKTAVD
+1363 
-1374 AFVKEA
+1374 
-1380 TEVSEKNIADA
+1380 
-1391 EAKLK
+1391 
-1396 AAKEEAV
+1396 AKEEAV

-1424 ADQKTA
+1424 ADQKA
-1430 YEADV
+1430 VYEADV

-1446 NAATTPEEAAGA
+1446 NAATTTEEVAEAQNAAETF
-1458 QKEAVTSLDEVF
+1458 QDKVF
-1470 TAAKNADKKA
+1470 SDAKDADKKA
-1480 EPTPTPEPTPD
+1480 EPTPTPE

-1529 NGWWRVVNGKVDFSC
+1529 NGWWYIRGGKVDFNYTGIAKNANGWWRIVNGKVDFSC

-1556 IRGGKVDFGY
+1556 ICGGKVDFNY
-1566 TGVAK
+1566 TGIAK

-1593 NHNGWWYIRGG
+1593 NENGWWYIRGG
-1604 KVDFGYTGVAKNAN
+1604 KVDFSYTGVAKNVN

-1630 NCNSVEKNHNGWW
+1630 NCNSVEKNENGWW

-1669 GKVNFNFCG
+1669 GKVNFNFRG

-1687 YLSGGKV
+1687 YLRDGKV
-1694 DFSKNGTV
+1694 NFSKNGTV

>member
-1 MNKNRKRYSK
+1 MNRHSHRRKKISARV
-11 KTGIRAMALSMAAA
+11 MALSMAAA
-25 MAVTL
+25 MAVTV
-30 YPIPAFAVENG
+30 YPVPAFAEEG
-41 QAAEQTQVQNKTG
+41 QNVAQKVQVLDKTG

-79 NSDVLKSAQY
+79 NSDVLRSAQY

-110 KQANPGSYYHM
+110 KQTDPGSHYHM

-150 SPERYYPADS
+150 SPERYYPEDS
-160 FEISADKKTVK
+160 FEISTDKKTVK

-203 PTETAKPDVT
+203 ATETDKPDVT
-213 AANVLNFKDFAEN
+213 AANVLNFKDFAEK

-264 GKYVAYD
+264 GTYVAYD
-271 TKNVMFPNKRV
+271 AKKVMFPNKRV

-289 EAFQAALE
+289 EAFQAALA

-306 TIYFPAGTYLWSG
+306 TIYFPTGTYLWSG

-328 GEDGKLNIYLDEDAL
+328 GKDGKLNIYLDEDAL

-366 ITISGRGIIDGQ
+366 ITVSGRGIIDGQ

-392 SGHQGG
+392 SPHQGG

-442 HSWVD
+442 HAWVD

-455 GITLN
+455 GIHLN

-479 NEFPVRRLSKSA
+479 NEFPQRRLKKK

-545 THFKADGGSYQMR
+545 TRFKADGGSYQMR
-558 NYTFTNLNTLHV
+558 DYTFNNVNTLHV
-570 TGYGVNGG
+570 TGYGSNGG

-586 GTNHCNPNYESLT
+586 GTNGSTPNYENLI
-599 FDNCSFTA
+599 FNNCSFTA
-607 NNGNNA
+607 NNGNNV
-613 ANIPNGNDLN
+613 ANIPSGNDLN

-644 SFKNIDNV
+644 SFKSIDNV
-652 TIDNLYLGGKLV
+652 TIDNLYLGGKLI

-681 TFLANGENIKK
+681 TFLVNGENIKK
-692 NEAPVFENLD
+692 NAAPVFENPD
-702 DEPFN
+702 NEPFN

-715 FRLKATDPENHKVT
+715 FQVNATDPEENNVT
-729 LSAVS
+729 LSVVG

-741 FDTETGTFTW
+741 FDAETGAFTW

-757 SGRREITFKAL
+757 SGKREITFKAL
-768 DEYGAFSEKTVTV
+768 DEYGASTQKTVTI
-781 NIEAGEVKLVNITA
+781 NIE
-795 AEDTYLAGWK
+795 
-805 TEKNTTYSD
+805 SD
-814 NDYLRVLRMANAK
+814 RV
-827 SDPEK
+827 P
-832 YGLFGERITDTSDGS
+832 
-847 DGKISVL
+847 
-854 KFDVSDLKKNLKNL
+854 
-868 DRAELELT
+868 
-876 LINRRSNSSTGTDRL
+876 
-891 MVVPVSGEWDAKKA
+891 
-905 TWNTHPEWDTEKA
+905 
-918 VYSEEFQVD
+918 
-927 KNSEVKNNVAITDSN
+927 
-942 YDGTK
+942 
-947 AIVDV
+947 
-952 TELIK
+952 
-957 NMDDAENTLSLAVCD
+957 
-972 ENGYELAFASTEGA
+972 
-986 AKLDAEKEAAPV
+986 
-998 IRATVKNVI
+998 
-1007 GKDAEVSRTV
+1007 GKDVEVSRTV

-1022 FAGSWSGDQTVNFG
+1022 FAGSWSGDQTADFG

-1089 VRYNEAA
+1089 VRYDEAA
-1096 NLDAQLQIAMAENTD
+1096 NLDAQLQIAMTENTD
-1111 WTENTLNWKT
+1111 WTENTLNWKN
-1121 KPAILEENGVII
+1121 KPAILDVNGVII
-1133 SEEFNLGKIVSNDPA
+1133 SEEFNLGDIVSNDPG

-1156 IATADVTSL
+1156 VATADVTSL
-1165 VAAAKA
+1165 VAVAKS
-1171 AGQDSITLA
+1171 AGQDSVTLA
-1180 VNMVGKQVDKANRI
+1180 VNVVDKQVDKANRI

-1199 EGAKSYA
+1199 EGAKNFEN
-1206 DAENMAPVLVS
+1206 AENMAPALVG
-1217 TKTVAVSE
+1217 TKTVAISG

-1241 LDTTGMTVTAS
+1241 FDTTGMTVTAS

-1266 IVTGFDSSKV
+1266 IITGFDSSKV
-1276 AEKQTVTVKYAG
+1276 TEKQTVTVKYAG

-1296 IRNLTLENAKTAAS
+1296 IRN
-1310 KEITDYA
+1310 I
-1317 TAQKE
+1317 
-1322 AIADL
+1322 I
-1327 EGLSEEAIADYNKKV
+1327 I
-1342 DEVTDAAIAKVNEAA
+1342 
-1357 VTTDVD
+1357 
-1363 KAVADAKTAVD
+1363 
-1374 AFVKEA
+1374 
-1380 TEVSEKNIADA
+1380 
-1391 EAKLK
+1391 
-1396 AAKEEAV
+1396 
-1403 KAVTDKAT
+1403 
-1411 AITAEIEKLANLS
+1411 
-1424 ADQKTA
+1424 
-1430 YEADV
+1430 
-1435 ESAVAA
+1435 
-1441 AKEAI
+1441 
-1446 NAATTPEEAAGA
+1446 PE
-1458 QKEAVTSLDEVF
+1458 
-1470 TAAKNADKKA
+1470 
-1480 EPTPTPEPTPD
+1480 PEPT
-1491 PKPVHKDGL
+1491 HADGL
-1500 SDEKD
+1500 ANEM
-1505 ADGNWYYYKD
+1505 AEDGKWYVYRD
-1515 NKIATNVTTVAKNK
+1515 NAVDYGYTGLAANEY
-1529 NGWWRVVNGKVDFSC
+1529 GWFMVVNGA
-1544 NSVEKNENGWWY
+1544 
-1556 IRGGKVDFGY
+1556 VDFGY
-1566 TGVAK
+1566 TGLA
-1571 NANGWWRIVNG
+1571 ANEYGWFMVVNG
-1582 KVDFNCNSVEK
+1582 A
-1593 NHNGWWYIRGG
+1593 
-1604 KVDFGYTGVAKNAN
+1604 VDFGYTGLAAN
-1618 GWWRIVN
+1618 EYGWFMVVNGAVDFGYTGLAANKYGWFMVVNGAVDFGYTGLAANEYGWFMVVNGALDFTYNGLVQNEYGWWKVTA

-1630 NCNSVEKNHNGWW
+1630 NYNGFATNEYGTW
-1643 YIRGGKVDFSY
+1643 YVRGGKVDFSY
-1654 TGVAKNANGWWRIEN
+1654 
-1669 GKVNFNFCG
+1669 
-1678 IAHNENGYW
+1678 HM
-1687 YLSGGKV
+1687 
-1694 DFSKNGTV
+1694 
-1702 KVQGKTYRVVNGK
+1702 
-1715 IKF
+1715 